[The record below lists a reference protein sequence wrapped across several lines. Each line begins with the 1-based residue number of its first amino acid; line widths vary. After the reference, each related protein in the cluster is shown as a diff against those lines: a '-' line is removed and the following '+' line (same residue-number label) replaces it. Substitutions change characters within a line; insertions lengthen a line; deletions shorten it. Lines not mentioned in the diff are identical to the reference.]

1 MATNRRKAARP
12 KASSWDKISARTP
25 GETLTNRDVYDS
37 QQLDRSTFLT
47 LRSTRPGIVVAVITG
62 VLVTIVAWVFY
73 SLVTTAV
80 LSVGVSVGPG
90 VSGSGSSTGKPSVYY
105 VQDTTT
111 GAGGSVV
118 KCYRPLAK
126 DGNPDVKAK
135 CYHSA
140 EAVPVPSWYTA
151 AKDGKPGAKRP
162 AAKKSAT
169 TVGEQLAGVSGFKLF
184 ITLGSGLMVA
194 LIIGTW
200 FSRKVAAA
208 NLMNTTSDINQYHND
223 QHIALPEEI
232 QQNYDWFPDAGA
244 HSSVQV
250 SSMLSH
256 MMLKKKGLGSVE
268 VVQRAKKDVI
278 DEEGKFVY
286 SAGEVM
292 DDDEGNPLT
301 QTLPIIDE
309 DFGDELFEASGIPD
323 DKMLRQK
330 YDTTR
335 IPYNP
340 DGKNRDKLGFE
351 SDTYKT
357 VADLI
362 KEDWTF
368 PAYEV
373 QRPAG
378 AYVVDT
384 APVNT
389 MVLAITRAGKGQT
402 YIEPVIDM
410 WSREKKPSNMVINDP
425 KGELLVKNY
434 VPLVTRG
441 FEPVQFN
448 LINSMKT
455 DIYNP
460 LGLAADAAREGNFT
474 KCALYVEN
482 IAGIFFPLD
491 GGEDPVW
498 PNAANNAFKRA
509 AYGLIDFYLEEERE
523 LRSAAAVLNMDPAL
537 LEQKLDDLWGKG
549 TLYNCYQLF
558 VQMSSKKIKNPEAE
572 LEKRVKAGE
581 FENNEAALAEEQ
593 EKTAAQA
600 FMWEGKADQDM
611 LSLYFNASEELP
623 RNNMRTLVGNAHNA
637 LRSMAGAEKM
647 LASVYGIAITAM
659 SFFTDPTISTLTSGK
674 PSQNTDLAGLSF
686 PRRLGVRF
694 APNYVKRDHL
704 VGQQA
709 VWSAYADPVFA
720 ENLGEDFE
728 HEEIVGREGWARY
741 NFKGTFPGDEAWL
754 KLELVNP
761 QTKMLVRTFYFSFTK
776 NYQVSL
782 NGRYYVVEP
791 VTGKKIVKNGV
802 MRELKPVRE
811 AGTRDGK
818 ILSFQAGDTLYPD
831 TRLDFS
837 GGGNPEK
844 VSYQARAITQ
854 TLSRYSESPKALFL
868 VTPPHLMKYAKLIL
882 ILVKQ
887 LFDVSAD
894 QAYMTKSNQKPLYRT
909 RFMLDEL
916 GNLQSE
922 GKGIDG
928 FETMLSIGLGQEQQF
943 TLILQTLQ
951 QLRDVYG
958 ESVDKIVQGNAA
970 GLDTL
975 IATAHGWQHMGDTK
989 VGDEILTPFGTRTTV
1004 TGVFPKG
1011 TRPVYRVALRDGSS
1025 SEVCEQ
1031 HLWQVERWKSSVAY
1045 LGGKNESGR
1054 RRYVGAGP
1062 DGKTSV
1068 RVSEVIDTL
1077 ELKQRVDAGRSIDLP
1092 RIAPLAYEERAL
1104 PVDPYV
1110 LGAILGDGH
1119 VQPNGVVKFTCA
1131 DPGTIDEIR
1140 RRGYVVVDDSVHG
1153 SRKDGICYRIN
1164 GVNKAM
1170 RDLSI
1175 AGERSWEK
1183 SIPEV
1188 YLYGSVEQRLDLLR
1202 GLMDTDGTI
1211 SAKGEMEFTSSSRE
1225 LAEGVQ
1231 ALIRSL
1237 GGRVSINVKTRVT
1250 YTSPTQAL
1258 PKRARDAYRVQNIR
1272 LQELNPFLLPR
1283 KAERWVPRTDNSG
1296 NRVVSVEYVRD
1307 EPVQCI
1313 SVADERHLYVM
1324 NDCMPTHNTSNIV
1337 FLKSTD
1343 DSMIET
1349 LEKMSGKTHRSYR
1362 DSKQISQDLDKV
1374 IGGKT
1379 EGRVSYTMNTK
1390 EEPLISYNDLAFLS
1404 PRNSIV
1410 FRAGDAPI
1418 WNRNQTI
1425 LPMSFRLLGN
1435 TIKHPGHT
1443 YSLQTIPT
1451 LSSAMDFDVRM
1462 NQPDFVKMLEKRMR
1476 QAVKAAAAKAQ
1487 YKEIYGYQEVDIER
1501 LDPDVYADE
1510 VMEVITTMTTVDEGQ
1525 DPNAPVVVDPDA
1537 YEGMSMFDEDQFIE
1551 NVEVGVAVAESQ
1563 AVSVERQRLLYA
1575 EGTISKEMLVNP
1587 DGSAKVKSLDIEIGE
1602 AYKSAQTE
1610 VEQDREHFAV
1620 GGDGELRSAD
1630 GSQTYI
1636 SQIRSDAYANA
1647 ARRIN
1652 GHVNDE
1658 DSRMFADQDV
1668 TEEDLKSLATVKV
1681 HSAFYQYLASLP
1693 SWEVLADGRFDRA
1706 MAIEMNSK

>member
-12 KASSWDKISARTP
+12 KARSWDKISARTP
-25 GETLTNRDVYDS
+25 GETLTNRDVYDN
-37 QQLDRSTFLT
+37 QQLDRSKLLT
-47 LRSTRPGIVVAVITG
+47 LRSTRPGIVIAVITG
-62 VLVTIVAWVFY
+62 VLVTVVAWVFY
-73 SLVTTAV
+73 SLIATAV
-80 LSVGVSVGPG
+80 LSVGASMGSG
-90 VSGSGSSTGKPSVYY
+90 VSGSGSSPGKPSAYY

-118 KCYRPLAK
+118 KCYRPLTK

-135 CYHSA
+135 CYPSA

-151 AKDGKPGAKRP
+151 AKDGKPSAERTAEPKR
-162 AAKKSAT
+162 SAT
-169 TVGEQLAGVSGFKLF
+169 TVGEQLADVSGFKLF
-184 ITLGSGLMVA
+184 ITLGTGLMVA

-208 NLMNTTSDINQYHND
+208 NLMNTTSDINQYQND
-223 QHIALPEEI
+223 QHISLPEEI

-256 MMLKKKGLGSVE
+256 MMLKKKGLGTVE
-268 VVQRAKKDVI
+268 VAQRAQKDVI
-278 DEEGKFVY
+278 GEEGNLVY
-286 SAGEVM
+286 YAGEVM
-292 DDDEGNPLT
+292 DDDEGDPLM

-309 DFGDELFEASGIPD
+309 DFGDALFEASGLPD
-323 DKMLRQK
+323 DKTLRQK
-330 YDTTR
+330 YDTTL

-340 DGKNRDKLGFE
+340 DGKNRDKLGFG
-351 SDTYKT
+351 SDKYKT
-357 VADLI
+357 VATLI
-362 KEDWTF
+362 KDDWTF

-389 MVLAITRAGKGQT
+389 MVLATTRAGKGQT

-448 LINSMKT
+448 LINPMKT
-455 DIYNP
+455 DIYNI

-523 LRSAAAVLNMDPAL
+523 LRSAAAVLNLDPAL
-537 LEQKLDDLWGKG
+537 LEQKLDDLWGKV

-581 FENNEAALAEEQ
+581 FENNEDALAEEQ
-593 EKTAAQA
+593 EKAAAQA

-709 VWSAYADPVFA
+709 VWSAYADPMFTKS
-720 ENLGEDFE
+720 LGEDFE

-741 NFKGTFPGDEAWL
+741 NFKGKFPDDEAWL

-782 NGRYYVVEP
+782 NGRHYVVEP

-811 AGTRDGK
+811 GGTRDGR

-837 GGGNPEK
+837 GAGNPEK
-844 VSYQARAITQ
+844 VSYQARSITQ

-958 ESVDKIVQGNAA
+958 ESVDKIVQGN
-970 GLDTL
+970 
-975 IATAHGWQHMGDTK
+975 
-989 VGDEILTPFGTRTTV
+989 
-1004 TGVFPKG
+1004 
-1011 TRPVYRVALRDGSS
+1011 
-1025 SEVCEQ
+1025 
-1031 HLWQVERWKSSVAY
+1031 
-1045 LGGKNESGR
+1045 
-1054 RRYVGAGP
+1054 
-1062 DGKTSV
+1062 
-1068 RVSEVIDTL
+1068 
-1077 ELKQRVDAGRSIDLP
+1077 
-1092 RIAPLAYEERAL
+1092 
-1104 PVDPYV
+1104 
-1110 LGAILGDGH
+1110 
-1119 VQPNGVVKFTCA
+1119 
-1131 DPGTIDEIR
+1131 
-1140 RRGYVVVDDSVHG
+1140 
-1153 SRKDGICYRIN
+1153 
-1164 GVNKAM
+1164 
-1170 RDLSI
+1170 
-1175 AGERSWEK
+1175 
-1183 SIPEV
+1183 
-1188 YLYGSVEQRLDLLR
+1188 
-1202 GLMDTDGTI
+1202 
-1211 SAKGEMEFTSSSRE
+1211 
-1225 LAEGVQ
+1225 
-1231 ALIRSL
+1231 
-1237 GGRVSINVKTRVT
+1237 
-1250 YTSPTQAL
+1250 
-1258 PKRARDAYRVQNIR
+1258 
-1272 LQELNPFLLPR
+1272 
-1283 KAERWVPRTDNSG
+1283 
-1296 NRVVSVEYVRD
+1296 
-1307 EPVQCI
+1307 
-1313 SVADERHLYVM
+1313 
-1324 NDCMPTHNTSNIV
+1324 TSNIV

-1379 EGRVSYTMNTK
+1379 EGRVSYTMSTK
-1390 EEPLISYNDLAFLS
+1390 EEPLISYNDMAFLS

-1425 LPMSFRLLGN
+1425 LPMSYRLLGN

-1476 QAVKAAAAKAQ
+1476 QAVRAADAKAQ

-1525 DPNAPVVVDPDA
+1525 DPNAPVVVDPDE

-1610 VEQDREHFAV
+1610 LEQDREHFSV

-1652 GHVNDE
+1652 GHVNDG
-1658 DSRMFADQDV
+1658 DSRVFAEEDV

-1681 HSAFYQYLASLP
+1681 YSAFYQYLASLP

>member
-37 QQLDRSTFLT
+37 QQLDRSKFLT

-62 VLVTIVAWVFY
+62 VLVTLVAWVFY
-73 SLVTTAV
+73 SLIAAAV
-80 LSVGVSVGPG
+80 LSVGASVGSG
-90 VSGSGSSTGKPSVYY
+90 VSGSGSSTGKPSAYY

-111 GAGGSVV
+111 GTGGSVV
-118 KCYRPLAK
+118 KCYRPLTK

-135 CYHSA
+135 CYPSA
-140 EAVPVPSWYTA
+140 EAVPVPSWYTP
-151 AKDGKPGAKRP
+151 AKDGKPSAERP
-162 AAKKSAT
+162 AEPKKSAT
-169 TVGEQLAGVSGFKLF
+169 TVREHLADVSGFKLF

-200 FSRKVAAA
+200 FSRRVAAA
-208 NLMNTTSDINQYHND
+208 NLMNTTSDINQFHND

-256 MMLKKKGLGSVE
+256 MMLKKKGLGTVE
-268 VVQRAKKDVI
+268 VAQRAKKDVI
-278 DEEGKFVY
+278 DDEGNLVY
-286 SAGEVM
+286 YVGEVM
-292 DDDEGNPLT
+292 DDDEGDPLT

-309 DFGDELFEASGIPD
+309 DFGDELFEASGLPD
-323 DKMLRQK
+323 DKTLRQK
-330 YDTTR
+330 YDTTL

-357 VADLI
+357 VAALI

-402 YIEPVIDM
+402 YIEPIIDM

-537 LEQKLDDLWGKG
+537 LEQKLDDLWGKA

-581 FENNEAALAEEQ
+581 FENNEDALAEEQ
-593 EKTAAQA
+593 EKAAAQA

-709 VWSAYADPVFA
+709 VWSAYADPMFT

-741 NFKGTFPGDEAWL
+741 NFKGKFPGDDAWL

-782 NGRYYVVEP
+782 NGRHYVVEP

-811 AGTRDGK
+811 GGTRDGK

-837 GGGNPEK
+837 GGGTPEK

-894 QAYMTKSNQKPLYRT
+894 QAYMTKSDQKPLYRT

-958 ESVDKIVQGNAA
+958 ESVDKIVQG
-970 GLDTL
+970 
-975 IATAHGWQHMGDTK
+975 
-989 VGDEILTPFGTRTTV
+989 
-1004 TGVFPKG
+1004 
-1011 TRPVYRVALRDGSS
+1011 
-1025 SEVCEQ
+1025 
-1031 HLWQVERWKSSVAY
+1031 
-1045 LGGKNESGR
+1045 
-1054 RRYVGAGP
+1054 
-1062 DGKTSV
+1062 
-1068 RVSEVIDTL
+1068 
-1077 ELKQRVDAGRSIDLP
+1077 
-1092 RIAPLAYEERAL
+1092 
-1104 PVDPYV
+1104 
-1110 LGAILGDGH
+1110 
-1119 VQPNGVVKFTCA
+1119 
-1131 DPGTIDEIR
+1131 
-1140 RRGYVVVDDSVHG
+1140 
-1153 SRKDGICYRIN
+1153 
-1164 GVNKAM
+1164 
-1170 RDLSI
+1170 
-1175 AGERSWEK
+1175 
-1183 SIPEV
+1183 
-1188 YLYGSVEQRLDLLR
+1188 
-1202 GLMDTDGTI
+1202 
-1211 SAKGEMEFTSSSRE
+1211 
-1225 LAEGVQ
+1225 
-1231 ALIRSL
+1231 
-1237 GGRVSINVKTRVT
+1237 
-1250 YTSPTQAL
+1250 
-1258 PKRARDAYRVQNIR
+1258 
-1272 LQELNPFLLPR
+1272 
-1283 KAERWVPRTDNSG
+1283 
-1296 NRVVSVEYVRD
+1296 
-1307 EPVQCI
+1307 
-1313 SVADERHLYVM
+1313 
-1324 NDCMPTHNTSNIV
+1324 NTSNIV

-1390 EEPLISYNDLAFLS
+1390 EEPLISYNDMAFLS

-1476 QAVKAAAAKAQ
+1476 QAVKAADAKAQ

-1525 DPNAPVVVDPDA
+1525 DPNAPVVVDPDE

-1563 AVSVERQRLLYA
+1563 AVSAERRRLLYA

-1610 VEQDREHFAV
+1610 LEQDREHFSV

-1636 SQIRSDAYANA
+1636 SQIRSDAYAHA

-1658 DSRMFADQDV
+1658 DSRVFAEEDV
-1668 TEEDLKSLATVKV
+1668 TEDDLKSLATVKV

>member
-1 MATNRRKAARP
+1 MMATNRRKAARP

-25 GETLTNRDVYDS
+25 GETLTNRDVYDN

-47 LRSTRPGIVVAVITG
+47 LRSTRPGIVVAVMTG
-62 VLVTIVAWVFY
+62 ALVTIVAWVFY
-73 SLVTTAV
+73 SLIAAAV
-80 LSVGVSVGPG
+80 LSAGASVGSG
-90 VSGSGSSTGKPSVYY
+90 VPGSSTGKPSAYY

-118 KCYRPLAK
+118 KCYRPLTK

-135 CYHSA
+135 CYPSA

-151 AKDGKPGAKRP
+151 AKDGKPSAEKP
-162 AAKKSAT
+162 AEPEKSAT
-169 TVGEQLAGVSGFKLF
+169 TVGEQLADASGFKLF

-208 NLMNTTSDINQYHND
+208 NLMNTTSDINQYQND

-256 MMLKKKGLGSVE
+256 MMLKKKGLGTVE
-268 VVQRAKKDVI
+268 VAQRAKKDVI
-278 DEEGKFVY
+278 DEEGNLVY
-286 SAGEVM
+286 YAGEVI

-309 DFGDELFEASGIPD
+309 DFGDELFEASGLPD
-323 DKMLRQK
+323 DKTLRQK

-340 DGKNRDKLGFE
+340 DGKNRDKLGFG

-537 LEQKLDDLWGKG
+537 LEQKLDDLWGKV

-558 VQMSSKKIKNPEAE
+558 VQMSSKKIKNPEAK

-581 FENNEAALAEEQ
+581 FENNEDALAEEQ
-593 EKTAAQA
+593 EKAAAQA

-709 VWSAYADPVFA
+709 VWSAYADPMFT

-741 NFKGTFPGDEAWL
+741 NFKGKFPGDEAWL

-782 NGRYYVVEP
+782 NGRHYVVEP

-811 AGTRDGK
+811 GGTRDGK

-958 ESVDKIVQGNAA
+958 ESVDKIVQGN
-970 GLDTL
+970 
-975 IATAHGWQHMGDTK
+975 
-989 VGDEILTPFGTRTTV
+989 
-1004 TGVFPKG
+1004 
-1011 TRPVYRVALRDGSS
+1011 
-1025 SEVCEQ
+1025 
-1031 HLWQVERWKSSVAY
+1031 
-1045 LGGKNESGR
+1045 
-1054 RRYVGAGP
+1054 
-1062 DGKTSV
+1062 
-1068 RVSEVIDTL
+1068 
-1077 ELKQRVDAGRSIDLP
+1077 
-1092 RIAPLAYEERAL
+1092 
-1104 PVDPYV
+1104 
-1110 LGAILGDGH
+1110 
-1119 VQPNGVVKFTCA
+1119 
-1131 DPGTIDEIR
+1131 
-1140 RRGYVVVDDSVHG
+1140 
-1153 SRKDGICYRIN
+1153 
-1164 GVNKAM
+1164 
-1170 RDLSI
+1170 
-1175 AGERSWEK
+1175 
-1183 SIPEV
+1183 
-1188 YLYGSVEQRLDLLR
+1188 
-1202 GLMDTDGTI
+1202 
-1211 SAKGEMEFTSSSRE
+1211 
-1225 LAEGVQ
+1225 
-1231 ALIRSL
+1231 
-1237 GGRVSINVKTRVT
+1237 
-1250 YTSPTQAL
+1250 
-1258 PKRARDAYRVQNIR
+1258 
-1272 LQELNPFLLPR
+1272 
-1283 KAERWVPRTDNSG
+1283 
-1296 NRVVSVEYVRD
+1296 
-1307 EPVQCI
+1307 
-1313 SVADERHLYVM
+1313 
-1324 NDCMPTHNTSNIV
+1324 TSNIV

-1390 EEPLISYNDLAFLS
+1390 EEPLISYNDMAFLS

-1476 QAVKAAAAKAQ
+1476 QAVKAADAKAQ

-1563 AVSVERQRLLYA
+1563 TVSAERQRLLYA

-1610 VEQDREHFAV
+1610 LEQDREHFSV
-1620 GGDGELRSAD
+1620 GGDGDLRSAD

-1636 SQIRSDAYANA
+1636 SQIRSDAYAKA

-1658 DSRMFADQDV
+1658 DSRVFAGEDV

-1681 HSAFYQYLASLP
+1681 HAAFYQYLASLP

-1706 MAIEMNSK
+1706 MAIEMNAK

>member
-12 KASSWDKISARTP
+12 EASSWDKISARLP
-25 GETLTNRDVYDS
+25 GETLTNRDVYDN
-37 QQLDRSTFLT
+37 QQLDRSTFST
-47 LRSTRPGIVVAVITG
+47 LRSTRPGIVVAVIAGT
-62 VLVTIVAWVFY
+62 LVTVVVWVLY
-73 SLVTTAV
+73 SLIATAV
-80 LSVGVSVGPG
+80 LSAGASA
-90 VSGSGSSTGKPSVYY
+90 GSGRPGRSTGMPSAYY
-105 VQDTTT
+105 AQDTTT

-126 DGNPDVKAK
+126 DGSPDGKAR
-135 CYHSA
+135 CYPSA
-140 EAVPVPSWYTA
+140 EAVPVPRWYTA
-151 AKDGKPGAKRP
+151 AKDSRPSAERP
-162 AAKKSAT
+162 AEPKKSST
-169 TVGEQLAGVSGFKLF
+169 TVGGQLADVSRFKLF

-208 NLMNTTSDINQYHND
+208 NLMNDTSDINQYHND

-244 HSSVQV
+244 HSNVQV

-256 MMLKKKGLGSVE
+256 MMLRKKGLGTVE
-268 VVQRAKKDVI
+268 IAQRATKDVI
-278 DEEGKFVY
+278 GEKGHLVY
-286 SAGEVM
+286 YAGEVM

-309 DFGDELFEASGIPD
+309 EFGDELFEASGLPE
-323 DKMLRQK
+323 DKGLRQK
-330 YDTTR
+330 YDTR
-335 IPYNP
+335 LIPYNP
-340 DGKNRDKLGFE
+340 DGQNRDKLGFG
-351 SDTYKT
+351 SDKYQT

-362 KEDWTF
+362 KEDWAF

-434 VPLVTRG
+434 VALVTRG

-455 DIYNP
+455 DIYNI

-491 GGEDPVW
+491 GSEDPVW

-523 LRSAAAVLNMDPAL
+523 LRSAATVLNMDLAL
-537 LEQKLDDLWGKG
+537 VEQKLDDLWGKV

-581 FENNEAALAEEQ
+581 FENNEDALAEEQ
-593 EKTAAQA
+593 EKAAAQA

-611 LSLYFNASEELP
+611 LSLYFNASDELP

-709 VWSAYADPVFA
+709 VWSAYADPMFT
-720 ENLGEDFE
+720 ENLGEDFT

-741 NFKGTFPGDEAWL
+741 NFKGKFPGDEAWL

-776 NYQVSL
+776 NYRLSL
-782 NGRYYVVEP
+782 NGRHYVVEP

-811 AGTRDGK
+811 GGTRDGE
-818 ILSFQAGDTLYPD
+818 ILSFQPGDTLYPD

-854 TLSRYSESPKALFL
+854 TLARYSESPKALFL

-958 ESVDKIVQGNAA
+958 ESVDKIVQGNCLP
-970 GLDTL
+970 LDAK
-975 IATAHGWQHMGDTK
+975 IATPTGWTTMGE
-989 VGDEILTPFGTRTTV
+989 VQEGDEVMTPFGTV
-1004 TGVFPKG
+1004 TKVTDKYAKKV
-1011 TRPVYRVALRDGSS
+1011 RPVYRLTLRDGSS
-1025 SEVCEQ
+1025 VEACPD
-1031 HLWQVERWKSSVAY
+1031 HLWPVERWVSAFKY
-1045 LGGKNESGR
+1045 TGGRDEIGR
-1054 RRYVGAGP
+1054 RLFVGAGP
-1062 DGKTSV
+1062 DGTTMERRQETISTEDLKARIDRGRHV
-1068 RVSEVIDTL
+1068 DLIAVEPVAYPEAEV
-1077 ELKQRVDAGRSIDLP
+1077 
-1092 RIAPLAYEERAL
+1092 

-1110 LGAILGDGH
+1110 LGAILGDAHIDPKG
-1119 VQPNGVVKFTCA
+1119 GVFIYC
-1131 DPGTIDEIR
+1131 DDSEMIEEIR
-1140 RRGYVVVDDSVHG
+1140 RRGYDVVPYEVTEG
-1153 SRKDGICYRIN
+1153 ACPKYAIN
-1164 GVNKAM
+1164 GVRHLM
-1170 RDLSI
+1170 RGLGV
-1175 AGERSWEK
+1175 AGRRAWEK
-1183 SIPEV
+1183 SVPQQ
-1188 YLYGSVEQRLDLLR
+1188 YLFGSVEQRIDLLR

-1211 SAKGEMEFTSSSRE
+1211 STKGEMEFCSSSAE
-1225 LAEGVQ
+1225 LAADVQ
-1231 ALIRSL
+1231 ILIRSL
-1237 GGRVSINVKTRVT
+1237 GGRVAVNVKEKVV
-1250 YTSPTQAL
+1250 YTSPNQAV
-1258 PKRARDAYRVQNIR
+1258 PKEGRPAHRVQNIR
-1272 LQELNPFLLPR
+1272 LPKINPFFLAR
-1283 KAERWVPRTDNSG
+1283 KADRWRDRTRG
-1296 NRVVSVEYVRD
+1296 FNRVVSVEYVRD
-1307 EPVQCI
+1307 DEVQCVR
-1313 SVADERHLYVM
+1313 VADERRLYLT
-1324 NDCMPTHNTSNIV
+1324 DDFIPTHNTSNIV

-1362 DSKQISQDLDKV
+1362 DSKQISQDLDKL

-1379 EGRVSYTMNTK
+1379 EGRVSYTMTTK
-1390 EEPLISYNDLAFLS
+1390 EEPLISYNDMAFLA

-1476 QAVKAAAAKAQ
+1476 QAVRAADAKAQ
-1487 YKEIYGYQEVDIER
+1487 YKEIYGYREVDIER

-1525 DPNAPVVVDPDA
+1525 DPNAPVVVDPDEYA
-1537 YEGMSMFDEDQFIE
+1537 GMSMFDEDQFIE
-1551 NVEVGVAVAESQ
+1551 NVEVGVAVAESR
-1563 AVSVERQRLLYA
+1563 AISVERQRLLYG

-1610 VEQDREHFAV
+1610 LEQDREHFSV

-1636 SQIRSDAYANA
+1636 SRIRSDAYANA

-1652 GHVNDE
+1652 GHVNDV
-1658 DSRMFADQDV
+1658 DSRVFAEEDV
-1668 TEEDLKSLATVKV
+1668 TEQDLRSLVTVKV

>member
-1 MATNRRKAARP
+1 MVTNRRKAARP

-25 GETLTNRDVYDS
+25 GETLTNRDVYDN
-37 QQLDRSTFLT
+37 QQLDRSEFLT
-47 LRSTRPGIVVAVITG
+47 LRSTRPGIVVAVMTG

-73 SLVTTAV
+73 SLIATAV
-80 LSVGVSVGPG
+80 FSAALSVGSG
-90 VSGSGSSTGKPSVYY
+90 VPGSSTGTPSAYY
-105 VQDTTT
+105 IQDTTT

-118 KCYRPLAK
+118 KCYRPLTK

-135 CYHSA
+135 CYPSA

-151 AKDGKPGAKRP
+151 AKDGKPSAERP
-162 AAKKSAT
+162 AEPKKSAT
-169 TVGEQLAGVSGFKLF
+169 TVGGQLADVSGFKLF

-208 NLMNTTSDINQYHND
+208 NLMNTTSDINQYQND

-256 MMLKKKGLGSVE
+256 MMLKKKGLGTVE
-268 VVQRAKKDVI
+268 VAQRAKKDVI
-278 DEEGKFVY
+278 DEEGTLVY
-286 SAGEVM
+286 YAGEVM
-292 DDDEGNPLT
+292 DDDEGDSLT

-309 DFGDELFEASGIPD
+309 DFGDKLFEASGLPD
-323 DKMLRQK
+323 DKTLRQK

-340 DGKNRDKLGFE
+340 DGKNRDKLGFGA
-351 SDTYKT
+351 DTYKT

-362 KEDWTF
+362 KTDWTF
-368 PAYEV
+368 PSYEV

-523 LRSAAAVLNMDPAL
+523 LRGAAAVLNMDPAL
-537 LEQKLDDLWGKG
+537 LEQKLDDLWGKV

-581 FENNEAALAEEQ
+581 FENNEDALAEEQ
-593 EKTAAQA
+593 EKAAAQA

-709 VWSAYADPVFA
+709 VWSAYADPMFTD
-720 ENLGEDFE
+720 NLGADFE

-741 NFKGTFPGDEAWL
+741 NFKGKFPGDEAWL

-782 NGRYYVVEP
+782 NGRHYVVEP

-811 AGTRDGK
+811 GGTRDGK

-831 TRLDFS
+831 SRLDFS

-958 ESVDKIVQGNAA
+958 ESVDKIVQGN
-970 GLDTL
+970 
-975 IATAHGWQHMGDTK
+975 
-989 VGDEILTPFGTRTTV
+989 
-1004 TGVFPKG
+1004 
-1011 TRPVYRVALRDGSS
+1011 
-1025 SEVCEQ
+1025 
-1031 HLWQVERWKSSVAY
+1031 
-1045 LGGKNESGR
+1045 
-1054 RRYVGAGP
+1054 
-1062 DGKTSV
+1062 
-1068 RVSEVIDTL
+1068 
-1077 ELKQRVDAGRSIDLP
+1077 
-1092 RIAPLAYEERAL
+1092 
-1104 PVDPYV
+1104 
-1110 LGAILGDGH
+1110 
-1119 VQPNGVVKFTCA
+1119 
-1131 DPGTIDEIR
+1131 
-1140 RRGYVVVDDSVHG
+1140 
-1153 SRKDGICYRIN
+1153 
-1164 GVNKAM
+1164 
-1170 RDLSI
+1170 
-1175 AGERSWEK
+1175 
-1183 SIPEV
+1183 
-1188 YLYGSVEQRLDLLR
+1188 
-1202 GLMDTDGTI
+1202 
-1211 SAKGEMEFTSSSRE
+1211 
-1225 LAEGVQ
+1225 
-1231 ALIRSL
+1231 
-1237 GGRVSINVKTRVT
+1237 
-1250 YTSPTQAL
+1250 
-1258 PKRARDAYRVQNIR
+1258 
-1272 LQELNPFLLPR
+1272 
-1283 KAERWVPRTDNSG
+1283 
-1296 NRVVSVEYVRD
+1296 
-1307 EPVQCI
+1307 
-1313 SVADERHLYVM
+1313 
-1324 NDCMPTHNTSNIV
+1324 TSNIV

-1379 EGRVSYTMNTK
+1379 EGRVSYTMSTK
-1390 EEPLISYNDLAFLS
+1390 EEPLISYNDMAFLS

-1476 QAVKAAAAKAQ
+1476 QAVKAADAKAQ

-1551 NVEVGVAVAESQ
+1551 NVELGVAVAESQ
-1563 AVSVERQRLLYA
+1563 AASVERQRLLYA

-1610 VEQDREHFAV
+1610 LEQDHEHFSV

-1630 GSQTYI
+1630 GSHTYI

-1652 GHVNDE
+1652 GQVNDG
-1658 DSRMFADQDV
+1658 DSRVFAEADI
-1668 TEEDLKSLATVKV
+1668 TAEDLKSLATVKV

>member
-1 MATNRRKAARP
+1 MATNRRKATRP

-25 GETLTNRDVYDS
+25 GETLTNRDVHDN

-73 SLVTTAV
+73 SLIATAV
-80 LSVGVSVGPG
+80 LSVGASVGSGVPG
-90 VSGSGSSTGKPSVYY
+90 NGTGKPSVYY

-151 AKDGKPGAKRP
+151 AKDGKPSAEKP
-162 AAKKSAT
+162 AEPKKSAT
-169 TVGEQLAGVSGFKLF
+169 TVGEQLADVSGFKLF

-208 NLMNTTSDINQYHND
+208 NLMNTTSDINQYQND
-223 QHIALPEEI
+223 QHISLPEEI

-256 MMLKKKGLGSVE
+256 MMLKKKGLGTVE
-268 VVQRAKKDVI
+268 VAQRAKKDVI
-278 DEEGKFVY
+278 DEEGNLVY
-286 SAGEVM
+286 YAGEVM
-292 DDDEGNPLT
+292 DDDEGDSLT

-309 DFGDELFEASGIPD
+309 DFGNELFEASGLPD
-323 DKMLRQK
+323 DKTLRQK
-330 YDTTR
+330 YDTAR

-340 DGKNRDKLGFE
+340 DGKNRDKLGFG

-362 KEDWTF
+362 KKDWEF

-402 YIEPVIDM
+402 YIEPIIDM

-537 LEQKLDDLWGKG
+537 LEQKLDDLWGKA

-581 FENNEAALAEEQ
+581 FENNEDALAEEQ
-593 EKTAAQA
+593 KKAAAQA

-709 VWSAYADPVFA
+709 VWSAYADPMFT

-741 NFKGTFPGDEAWL
+741 NFKGKFPDDEAWL

-782 NGRYYVVEP
+782 NGRHYVVEP
-791 VTGKKIVKNGV
+791 VTGNKIVKNGV

-811 AGTRDGK
+811 GGTRDGK
-818 ILSFQAGDTLYPD
+818 ILSFQPGDTLYPD

-837 GGGNPEK
+837 GVGNPEK

-868 VTPPHLMKYAKLIL
+868 VAPPHLMKYAKLIL

-958 ESVDKIVQGNAA
+958 ESVDKIVQGN
-970 GLDTL
+970 
-975 IATAHGWQHMGDTK
+975 
-989 VGDEILTPFGTRTTV
+989 
-1004 TGVFPKG
+1004 
-1011 TRPVYRVALRDGSS
+1011 
-1025 SEVCEQ
+1025 
-1031 HLWQVERWKSSVAY
+1031 
-1045 LGGKNESGR
+1045 
-1054 RRYVGAGP
+1054 
-1062 DGKTSV
+1062 
-1068 RVSEVIDTL
+1068 
-1077 ELKQRVDAGRSIDLP
+1077 
-1092 RIAPLAYEERAL
+1092 
-1104 PVDPYV
+1104 
-1110 LGAILGDGH
+1110 
-1119 VQPNGVVKFTCA
+1119 
-1131 DPGTIDEIR
+1131 
-1140 RRGYVVVDDSVHG
+1140 
-1153 SRKDGICYRIN
+1153 
-1164 GVNKAM
+1164 
-1170 RDLSI
+1170 
-1175 AGERSWEK
+1175 
-1183 SIPEV
+1183 
-1188 YLYGSVEQRLDLLR
+1188 
-1202 GLMDTDGTI
+1202 
-1211 SAKGEMEFTSSSRE
+1211 
-1225 LAEGVQ
+1225 
-1231 ALIRSL
+1231 
-1237 GGRVSINVKTRVT
+1237 
-1250 YTSPTQAL
+1250 
-1258 PKRARDAYRVQNIR
+1258 
-1272 LQELNPFLLPR
+1272 
-1283 KAERWVPRTDNSG
+1283 
-1296 NRVVSVEYVRD
+1296 
-1307 EPVQCI
+1307 
-1313 SVADERHLYVM
+1313 
-1324 NDCMPTHNTSNIV
+1324 TSNIV

-1390 EEPLISYNDLAFLS
+1390 EEPLISYNDMAFLS

-1476 QAVKAAAAKAQ
+1476 QAVKAADAKAQ

-1610 VEQDREHFAV
+1610 LEQDREHFSV

-1636 SQIRSDAYANA
+1636 SQIRSDAYAHA

-1658 DSRMFADQDV
+1658 DSRVFAEGDV
-1668 TEEDLKSLATVKV
+1668 TEEDLKSLATVMV

>member
-1 MATNRRKAARP
+1 MATNRRKASRP
-12 KASSWDKISARTP
+12 EASSWDKISARSP
-25 GETLTNRDVYDS
+25 GETLTNRDVYDN
-37 QQLDRSTFLT
+37 QQLDRSEFST
-47 LRSTRPGIVVAVITG
+47 LRSTRPGIVVAVIAGT
-62 VLVTIVAWVFY
+62 LVTVVVWVLY
-73 SLVTTAV
+73 SLIATAV
-80 LSVGVSVGPG
+80 LSAGTSAG
-90 VSGSGSSTGKPSVYY
+90 SGRPGSSTGMPSVYY

-118 KCYRPLAK
+118 KCYRPLAEN
-126 DGNPDVKAK
+126 GNPDVKAR
-135 CYHSA
+135 CYPSA
-140 EAVPVPSWYTA
+140 EAVPVPRWYTA
-151 AKDGKPGAKRP
+151 AKDGRPGAERS
-162 AAKKSAT
+162 AESKKNST
-169 TVGEQLAGVSGFKLF
+169 TVGEQLADVSGFKLF
-184 ITLGSGLMVA
+184 ITLGSGLMVG

-208 NLMNTTSDINQYHND
+208 NLMNDTSDINQYHND

-244 HSSVQV
+244 HSNVQV

-256 MMLKKKGLGSVE
+256 MMLRKKGLGTVE
-268 VVQRAKKDVI
+268 VAQRATKDVI
-278 DEEGKFVY
+278 GEKGHPVY
-286 SAGEVM
+286 YAGEVM

-309 DFGDELFEASGIPD
+309 DFGDELFEASGLPE
-323 DKMLRQK
+323 DKGLRQK
-330 YDTTR
+330 YDTR
-335 IPYNP
+335 LIPYNP
-340 DGKNRDKLGFE
+340 DGRNRDKLGFG
-351 SDTYKT
+351 SDKYQT

-362 KEDWTF
+362 KEDWAF

-434 VPLVTRG
+434 VALVTRG

-455 DIYNP
+455 DIYNI

-523 LRSAAAVLNMDPAL
+523 LRSAAAVVNMDLAL
-537 LEQKLDDLWGKG
+537 VEQKLDDLWGKV

-581 FENNEAALAEEQ
+581 FENNEDALAEEQ
-593 EKTAAQA
+593 EKAAAQA

-709 VWSAYADPVFA
+709 VWSAYADPMFT
-720 ENLGEDFE
+720 ENLGEDFT

-741 NFKGTFPGDEAWL
+741 NFKGKFPDDEAWL

-776 NYQVSL
+776 NYRLSL
-782 NGRYYVVEP
+782 NGRHYVVEP
-791 VTGKKIVKNGV
+791 VTGRKIVKNGV

-811 AGTRDGK
+811 GGTRDGR
-818 ILSFQAGDTLYPD
+818 ILSFQPGDTLYPD

-854 TLSRYSESPKALFL
+854 TLARYSESPKALFL

-958 ESVDKIVQGNAA
+958 ESVDKIVQGN
-970 GLDTL
+970 
-975 IATAHGWQHMGDTK
+975 
-989 VGDEILTPFGTRTTV
+989 
-1004 TGVFPKG
+1004 
-1011 TRPVYRVALRDGSS
+1011 
-1025 SEVCEQ
+1025 
-1031 HLWQVERWKSSVAY
+1031 
-1045 LGGKNESGR
+1045 
-1054 RRYVGAGP
+1054 
-1062 DGKTSV
+1062 
-1068 RVSEVIDTL
+1068 
-1077 ELKQRVDAGRSIDLP
+1077 
-1092 RIAPLAYEERAL
+1092 
-1104 PVDPYV
+1104 
-1110 LGAILGDGH
+1110 
-1119 VQPNGVVKFTCA
+1119 
-1131 DPGTIDEIR
+1131 
-1140 RRGYVVVDDSVHG
+1140 
-1153 SRKDGICYRIN
+1153 
-1164 GVNKAM
+1164 
-1170 RDLSI
+1170 
-1175 AGERSWEK
+1175 
-1183 SIPEV
+1183 
-1188 YLYGSVEQRLDLLR
+1188 
-1202 GLMDTDGTI
+1202 
-1211 SAKGEMEFTSSSRE
+1211 
-1225 LAEGVQ
+1225 
-1231 ALIRSL
+1231 
-1237 GGRVSINVKTRVT
+1237 
-1250 YTSPTQAL
+1250 
-1258 PKRARDAYRVQNIR
+1258 
-1272 LQELNPFLLPR
+1272 
-1283 KAERWVPRTDNSG
+1283 
-1296 NRVVSVEYVRD
+1296 
-1307 EPVQCI
+1307 
-1313 SVADERHLYVM
+1313 
-1324 NDCMPTHNTSNIV
+1324 TSNIV

-1362 DSKQISQDLDKV
+1362 DSKQISQDLDKL

-1379 EGRVSYTMNTK
+1379 EGRVSYTMTTK
-1390 EEPLISYNDLAFLS
+1390 EEPLISYNDMAFLA

-1451 LSSAMDFDVRM
+1451 LSSAVDFDVRM

-1476 QAVKAAAAKAQ
+1476 QAVRAADAKAQ

-1510 VMEVITTMTTVDEGQ
+1510 VMEVITTMTTVDQGQ
-1525 DPNAPVVVDPDA
+1525 DPSAPVVVDPDE
-1537 YEGMSMFDEDQFIE
+1537 YTGMSMFDEDQFIE
-1551 NVEVGVAVAESQ
+1551 NVEVGVAVAESR

-1610 VEQDREHFAV
+1610 LEQDREHFSV
-1620 GGDGELRSAD
+1620 GGDGELRSTD

-1636 SQIRSDAYANA
+1636 SRIRSDAYARA

-1652 GHVNDE
+1652 GHVNDG
-1658 DSRMFADQDV
+1658 DSRVFAEEDV
-1668 TEEDLKSLATVKV
+1668 TEQDLKSLVTVMV

>member
-1 MATNRRKAARP
+1 MATKRRKAARP
-12 KASSWDKISARTP
+12 EASSWDKISARSP
-25 GETLTNRDVYDS
+25 GETLTNRDVYDN
-37 QQLDRSTFLT
+37 QQLDRSEFLT

-62 VLVTIVAWVFY
+62 VLVTIVVWVFY
-73 SLVTTAV
+73 SLIATAV
-80 LSVGVSVGPG
+80 ASVGASVGSG
-90 VSGSGSSTGKPSVYY
+90 VPGSSTSMLSAYY

-118 KCYRPLAK
+118 KCYRPLTK
-126 DGNPDVKAK
+126 DGNPDVKEK
-135 CYHSA
+135 CYPSA

-151 AKDGKPGAKRP
+151 AKDGKPSAERP
-162 AAKKSAT
+162 AEPKKSAT
-169 TVGEQLAGVSGFKLF
+169 TVGEQLADVSGFKLF

-208 NLMNTTSDINQYHND
+208 NLMNTTSDINQYQND

-232 QQNYDWFPDAGA
+232 QENYDWFPDAGA

-256 MMLKKKGLGSVE
+256 MMLRKKGLGTVK
-268 VVQRAKKDVI
+268 VAQRAKKDVI
-278 DEEGKFVY
+278 DEEGKLVY
-286 SAGEVM
+286 YAGEVT
-292 DDDEGNPLT
+292 DDDEGNPLM
-301 QTLPIIDE
+301 QSLPIIDE
-309 DFGDELFEASGIPD
+309 DFGDALFEASGLPT
-323 DKMLRQK
+323 DKELRQK
-330 YDTTR
+330 YDTTL

-340 DGKNRDKLGFE
+340 DGKNRDKLGFG
-351 SDTYKT
+351 SDKYKS

-537 LEQKLDDLWGKG
+537 VEQKLDDLWGKV

-572 LEKRVKAGE
+572 LEKRVKVGE
-581 FENNEAALAEEQ
+581 FENNEDALAEEQ
-593 EKTAAQA
+593 EKAAAQA

-611 LSLYFNASEELP
+611 LSLYFNSSEELP

-709 VWSAYADPVFA
+709 VWSAYADPMFA
-720 ENLGEDFE
+720 KSLGEDFE

-741 NFKGTFPGDEAWL
+741 NFKGKFPDDEAWL

-782 NGRYYVVEP
+782 NGRHYVVEP

-811 AGTRDGK
+811 GGTRDGK
-818 ILSFQAGDTLYPD
+818 ILSFHPGDTLYPD

-882 ILVKQ
+882 ILIKQ

-958 ESVDKIVQGNAA
+958 ESVDKIVQGN
-970 GLDTL
+970 
-975 IATAHGWQHMGDTK
+975 
-989 VGDEILTPFGTRTTV
+989 
-1004 TGVFPKG
+1004 
-1011 TRPVYRVALRDGSS
+1011 
-1025 SEVCEQ
+1025 
-1031 HLWQVERWKSSVAY
+1031 
-1045 LGGKNESGR
+1045 
-1054 RRYVGAGP
+1054 
-1062 DGKTSV
+1062 
-1068 RVSEVIDTL
+1068 
-1077 ELKQRVDAGRSIDLP
+1077 
-1092 RIAPLAYEERAL
+1092 
-1104 PVDPYV
+1104 
-1110 LGAILGDGH
+1110 
-1119 VQPNGVVKFTCA
+1119 
-1131 DPGTIDEIR
+1131 
-1140 RRGYVVVDDSVHG
+1140 
-1153 SRKDGICYRIN
+1153 
-1164 GVNKAM
+1164 
-1170 RDLSI
+1170 
-1175 AGERSWEK
+1175 
-1183 SIPEV
+1183 
-1188 YLYGSVEQRLDLLR
+1188 
-1202 GLMDTDGTI
+1202 
-1211 SAKGEMEFTSSSRE
+1211 
-1225 LAEGVQ
+1225 
-1231 ALIRSL
+1231 
-1237 GGRVSINVKTRVT
+1237 
-1250 YTSPTQAL
+1250 
-1258 PKRARDAYRVQNIR
+1258 
-1272 LQELNPFLLPR
+1272 
-1283 KAERWVPRTDNSG
+1283 
-1296 NRVVSVEYVRD
+1296 
-1307 EPVQCI
+1307 
-1313 SVADERHLYVM
+1313 
-1324 NDCMPTHNTSNIV
+1324 TSNIV

-1379 EGRVSYTMNTK
+1379 EGRVSYTMSTK
-1390 EEPLISYNDLAFLS
+1390 EEPLISYNDMAFLA

-1425 LPMSFRLLGN
+1425 LPMSFQLLGN

-1476 QAVKAAAAKAQ
+1476 QAVKAADAKAQ
-1487 YKEIYGYQEVDIER
+1487 YKEIYGYREVDIER

-1510 VMEVITTMTTVDEGQ
+1510 VMEVITTMTTVDEGH
-1525 DPNAPVVVDPDA
+1525 DPNAPVVVDPDE

-1575 EGTISKEMLVNP
+1575 EGTISKEMLVNA

-1610 VEQDREHFAV
+1610 LEQDREHFSV

-1636 SQIRSDAYANA
+1636 SQIRSDAYVNA

-1658 DSRMFADQDV
+1658 DSRVFAEEDV

-1681 HSAFYQYLASLP
+1681 YSAFYQYLASLP

>member
-1 MATNRRKAARP
+1 MTTSRRKAARP
-12 KASSWDKISARTP
+12 KASSWDKISARAP
-25 GETLTNRDVYDS
+25 SETLTNRDVYDN

-47 LRSTRPGIVVAVITG
+47 LRSTRPGIIVAVITG
-62 VLVTIVAWVFY
+62 VLVTIVAWVLY
-73 SLVTTAV
+73 SLIAAGV
-80 LSVGVSVGPG
+80 LAAGASVGSGVPG
-90 VSGSGSSTGKPSVYY
+90 NGTGKPSAYY

-118 KCYRPLAK
+118 KCYRPLVK
-126 DGNPDVKAK
+126 DGTPDVKAK
-135 CYHSA
+135 CYSSA

-151 AKDGKPGAKRP
+151 AKDAKPGAERQAEP
-162 AAKKSAT
+162 NKSAT
-169 TVGEQLAGVSGFKLF
+169 TISEQLADVSGFKLF
-184 ITLGSGLMVA
+184 LTLGSGLMVA

-200 FSRKVAAA
+200 FSRRVAAA
-208 NLMNTTSDINQYHND
+208 NLMNTTSDINQYQND

-256 MMLKKKGLGSVE
+256 MMLKKKGLGTVE
-268 VVQRAKKDVI
+268 VTQRADKDVI
-278 DEEGKFVY
+278 DEQGNLVY
-286 SAGEVM
+286 YAGEVM
-292 DDDEGNPLT
+292 DDDEGDPLT

-309 DFGDELFEASGIPD
+309 DFGDKLFEASGLPD
-323 DKMLRQK
+323 DKALRQK
-330 YDTTR
+330 YDTTL

-340 DGKNRDKLGFE
+340 DGKNRDKLGFG

-357 VADLI
+357 VAALI
-362 KEDWTF
+362 KEDWTL

-455 DIYNP
+455 DITNP

-537 LEQKLDDLWGKG
+537 LEQKLDDLWGKV

-558 VQMSSKKIKNPEAE
+558 VQMTSKKIKNPEAE

-581 FENNEAALAEEQ
+581 FENNEDALAEEQ
-593 EKTAAQA
+593 EKAAAQA

-709 VWSAYADPVFA
+709 VWSAYADPMFT

-741 NFKGTFPGDEAWL
+741 NFKGTFPSDEAWL

-782 NGRYYVVEP
+782 NGRHYVVEP

-802 MRELKPVRE
+802 IRELKPVRE
-811 AGTRDGK
+811 GDTRDGK
-818 ILSFQAGDTLYPD
+818 IMSFQVGDTLYPD

-844 VSYQARAITQ
+844 VSYQARAFTQ

-894 QAYMTKSNQKPLYRT
+894 QAYMTKSDQKPLYRT
-909 RFMLDEL
+909 RYMLDEL

-958 ESVDKIVQGNAA
+958 ESVDKIVQGN
-970 GLDTL
+970 
-975 IATAHGWQHMGDTK
+975 
-989 VGDEILTPFGTRTTV
+989 
-1004 TGVFPKG
+1004 
-1011 TRPVYRVALRDGSS
+1011 
-1025 SEVCEQ
+1025 
-1031 HLWQVERWKSSVAY
+1031 
-1045 LGGKNESGR
+1045 
-1054 RRYVGAGP
+1054 
-1062 DGKTSV
+1062 
-1068 RVSEVIDTL
+1068 
-1077 ELKQRVDAGRSIDLP
+1077 
-1092 RIAPLAYEERAL
+1092 
-1104 PVDPYV
+1104 
-1110 LGAILGDGH
+1110 
-1119 VQPNGVVKFTCA
+1119 
-1131 DPGTIDEIR
+1131 
-1140 RRGYVVVDDSVHG
+1140 
-1153 SRKDGICYRIN
+1153 
-1164 GVNKAM
+1164 
-1170 RDLSI
+1170 
-1175 AGERSWEK
+1175 
-1183 SIPEV
+1183 
-1188 YLYGSVEQRLDLLR
+1188 
-1202 GLMDTDGTI
+1202 
-1211 SAKGEMEFTSSSRE
+1211 
-1225 LAEGVQ
+1225 
-1231 ALIRSL
+1231 
-1237 GGRVSINVKTRVT
+1237 
-1250 YTSPTQAL
+1250 
-1258 PKRARDAYRVQNIR
+1258 
-1272 LQELNPFLLPR
+1272 
-1283 KAERWVPRTDNSG
+1283 
-1296 NRVVSVEYVRD
+1296 
-1307 EPVQCI
+1307 
-1313 SVADERHLYVM
+1313 
-1324 NDCMPTHNTSNIV
+1324 TSNIV

-1379 EGRVSYTMNTK
+1379 EGRVTYTMSTK
-1390 EEPLISYNDLAFLS
+1390 EEPLISYNDMAFLS

-1425 LPMSFRLLGN
+1425 LPMSHRLLGN

-1462 NQPDFVKMLEKRMR
+1462 NQPDFVKMLDKRMR
-1476 QAVKAAAAKAQ
+1476 QAVKAADAKAQ

-1525 DPNAPVVVDPDA
+1525 DPGSPVVVDPDE

-1551 NVEVGVAVAESQ
+1551 NVEVGVAVAERQ
-1563 AVSVERQRLLYA
+1563 AVSAERQRLLYA

-1610 VEQDREHFAV
+1610 LEQDHEHFAV

-1636 SQIRSDAYANA
+1636 SQIRSDAYAHA
-1647 ARRIN
+1647 AKRIN
-1652 GHVNDE
+1652 GHVNDA
-1658 DSRMFADQDV
+1658 DSRVFAEQDV
-1668 TEEDLKSLATVKV
+1668 TEEDWKSLATVKV

-1706 MAIEMNSK
+1706 MAIEMNAK

>member
-25 GETLTNRDVYDS
+25 GETLTNRDVHDN

-47 LRSTRPGIVVAVITG
+47 LRSTRPGIVIAVITC

-73 SLVTTAV
+73 SLIATAV
-80 LSVGVSVGPG
+80 LSVGTSVGSG
-90 VSGSGSSTGKPSVYY
+90 VSDSGSSTGKPSLYY

-118 KCYRPLAK
+118 KCYRPLTK

-135 CYHSA
+135 CYPSA

-151 AKDGKPGAKRP
+151 AKDGKPSAEKP
-162 AAKKSAT
+162 TEPKKSAT
-169 TVGEQLAGVSGFKLF
+169 TVGEQLADVSGFKLF
-184 ITLGSGLMVA
+184 ITFGSGLMVA

-223 QHIALPEEI
+223 QHISLPEEI

-256 MMLKKKGLGSVE
+256 MMLKKKGLGTVE

-278 DEEGKFVY
+278 DEEGNLVY
-286 SAGEVM
+286 YAGEVM

-309 DFGDELFEASGIPD
+309 DFGDELFEASGLPD

-357 VADLI
+357 VAHLI

-593 EKTAAQA
+593 EKAAAQA

-709 VWSAYADPVFA
+709 VWSAYADPMFA
-720 ENLGEDFE
+720 ENLGGDFE

-741 NFKGTFPGDEAWL
+741 NFKGKFPGDEAWL

-811 AGTRDGK
+811 GGARDGK

-958 ESVDKIVQGNAA
+958 ESVDKIVQGN
-970 GLDTL
+970 
-975 IATAHGWQHMGDTK
+975 
-989 VGDEILTPFGTRTTV
+989 
-1004 TGVFPKG
+1004 
-1011 TRPVYRVALRDGSS
+1011 
-1025 SEVCEQ
+1025 
-1031 HLWQVERWKSSVAY
+1031 
-1045 LGGKNESGR
+1045 
-1054 RRYVGAGP
+1054 
-1062 DGKTSV
+1062 
-1068 RVSEVIDTL
+1068 
-1077 ELKQRVDAGRSIDLP
+1077 
-1092 RIAPLAYEERAL
+1092 
-1104 PVDPYV
+1104 
-1110 LGAILGDGH
+1110 
-1119 VQPNGVVKFTCA
+1119 
-1131 DPGTIDEIR
+1131 
-1140 RRGYVVVDDSVHG
+1140 
-1153 SRKDGICYRIN
+1153 
-1164 GVNKAM
+1164 
-1170 RDLSI
+1170 
-1175 AGERSWEK
+1175 
-1183 SIPEV
+1183 
-1188 YLYGSVEQRLDLLR
+1188 
-1202 GLMDTDGTI
+1202 
-1211 SAKGEMEFTSSSRE
+1211 
-1225 LAEGVQ
+1225 
-1231 ALIRSL
+1231 
-1237 GGRVSINVKTRVT
+1237 
-1250 YTSPTQAL
+1250 
-1258 PKRARDAYRVQNIR
+1258 
-1272 LQELNPFLLPR
+1272 
-1283 KAERWVPRTDNSG
+1283 
-1296 NRVVSVEYVRD
+1296 
-1307 EPVQCI
+1307 
-1313 SVADERHLYVM
+1313 
-1324 NDCMPTHNTSNIV
+1324 TSNIV

-1390 EEPLISYNDLAFLS
+1390 EEPLISYNDMAFLS

-1510 VMEVITTMTTVDEGQ
+1510 VMEVITTMTTVDDGQ

-1610 VEQDREHFAV
+1610 LEQDREHFAV

-1658 DSRMFADQDV
+1658 DSRVFAEEDV

>member
-12 KASSWDKISARTP
+12 KANSWEKISARTP
-25 GETLTNRDVYDS
+25 GETLTNRDVHDN
-37 QQLDRSTFLT
+37 QQLDRSKFLT
-47 LRSTRPGIVVAVITG
+47 LRSNRPGIVVAAITG
-62 VLVTIVAWVFY
+62 VLVTVVAWVLY
-73 SLVTTAV
+73 SLIATVV
-80 LSVGVSVGPG
+80 LSVGVSVGSG
-90 VSGSGSSTGKPSVYY
+90 VSGSGSSEPSAHY
-105 VQDTTT
+105 VQDTMT

-118 KCYRPLAK
+118 KCYRPLTE
-126 DGNPDVKAK
+126 DGNPDVRAK
-135 CYHSA
+135 CYPSA
-140 EAVPVPSWYTA
+140 EAVPVPTWYTA
-151 AKDGKPGAKRP
+151 ANNDGLSAGGP
-162 AAKKSAT
+162 AEPEKSAT
-169 TVGEQLAGVSGFKLF
+169 TVAEQLAHVSGFKLF

-194 LIIGTW
+194 LVIGTW
-200 FSRKVAAA
+200 FSRRVAAA
-208 NLMNTTSDINQYHND
+208 NLMNTTSDINQYQND

-256 MMLKKKGLGSVE
+256 MMLRQKGLGTVE
-268 VVQRAKKDVI
+268 LAQRAKKDVI
-278 DEEGKFVY
+278 DEEGNLAY
-286 SAGEVM
+286 YAGEVM
-292 DDDEGNPLT
+292 DDDDGNPLT
-301 QTLPIIDE
+301 LTLPIIDE
-309 DFGDELFEASGIPD
+309 GFGDELFEASGLPD
-323 DKMLRQK
+323 DKTLRQK

-340 DGKNRDKLGFE
+340 DGKNRDKLGFG
-351 SDTYKT
+351 SDRYKT
-357 VADLI
+357 VAALI

-441 FEPVQFN
+441 YEPVQFN

-523 LRSAAAVLNMDPAL
+523 LRSAAAALDMDPAL
-537 LEQKLDDLWGKG
+537 LEQKLDDLWGKV

-558 VQMSSKKIKNPEAE
+558 VQMSSKKIRNPEAE

-581 FENNEAALAEEQ
+581 FENNGHALAEEQ
-593 EKTAAQA
+593 ERAAAQA
-600 FMWEGKADQDM
+600 FMWEGKSDQDM

-623 RNNMRTLVGNAHNA
+623 RNNMRTMVGNAHNA

-709 VWSAYADPVFA
+709 VWSAYADPMFA
-720 ENLGEDFE
+720 KSLGEDFE

-741 NFKGTFPGDEAWL
+741 NFKGKFPGDEAWL

-776 NYQVSL
+776 THQVSL
-782 NGRYYVVEP
+782 NGRHYVVEP

-811 AGTRDGK
+811 GGTRDGK

-894 QAYMTKSNQKPLYRT
+894 QSYMTKSNQKPLYRT

-928 FETMLSIGLGQEQQF
+928 FATMLSIGLGQEQQF

-958 ESVDKIVQGNAA
+958 ESVDKIVQGN
-970 GLDTL
+970 
-975 IATAHGWQHMGDTK
+975 
-989 VGDEILTPFGTRTTV
+989 
-1004 TGVFPKG
+1004 
-1011 TRPVYRVALRDGSS
+1011 
-1025 SEVCEQ
+1025 
-1031 HLWQVERWKSSVAY
+1031 
-1045 LGGKNESGR
+1045 
-1054 RRYVGAGP
+1054 
-1062 DGKTSV
+1062 
-1068 RVSEVIDTL
+1068 
-1077 ELKQRVDAGRSIDLP
+1077 
-1092 RIAPLAYEERAL
+1092 
-1104 PVDPYV
+1104 
-1110 LGAILGDGH
+1110 
-1119 VQPNGVVKFTCA
+1119 
-1131 DPGTIDEIR
+1131 
-1140 RRGYVVVDDSVHG
+1140 
-1153 SRKDGICYRIN
+1153 
-1164 GVNKAM
+1164 
-1170 RDLSI
+1170 
-1175 AGERSWEK
+1175 
-1183 SIPEV
+1183 
-1188 YLYGSVEQRLDLLR
+1188 
-1202 GLMDTDGTI
+1202 
-1211 SAKGEMEFTSSSRE
+1211 
-1225 LAEGVQ
+1225 
-1231 ALIRSL
+1231 
-1237 GGRVSINVKTRVT
+1237 
-1250 YTSPTQAL
+1250 
-1258 PKRARDAYRVQNIR
+1258 
-1272 LQELNPFLLPR
+1272 
-1283 KAERWVPRTDNSG
+1283 
-1296 NRVVSVEYVRD
+1296 
-1307 EPVQCI
+1307 
-1313 SVADERHLYVM
+1313 
-1324 NDCMPTHNTSNIV
+1324 TSNIV

-1349 LEKMSGKTHRSYR
+1349 LEKMSGRTHRSYR

-1379 EGRVSYTMNTK
+1379 EGRVSYTMSTK
-1390 EEPLISYNDLAFLS
+1390 EEPLISYNDMAFLS

-1476 QAVKAAAAKAQ
+1476 QAVRAADAKAQ

-1510 VMEVITTMTTVDEGQ
+1510 VMEVITTMTTVDKCQ
-1525 DPNAPVVVDPDA
+1525 DPNALVVVDPDE

-1563 AVSVERQRLLYA
+1563 ALSVERRRLLYA

-1587 DGSAKVKSLDIEIGE
+1587 DGSAKVKSLDIEISE

-1610 VEQDREHFAV
+1610 LEQDREHFSV
-1620 GGDGELRSAD
+1620 GGGGELRSAD

-1636 SQIRSDAYANA
+1636 SQIRSDAYAHA

-1652 GHVNDE
+1652 GHVYDK
-1658 DSRMFADQDV
+1658 DSRVFAEEDV
-1668 TEEDLKSLATVKV
+1668 TEEDLKSLATVRV
-1681 HSAFYQYLASLP
+1681 YSAFYQYLASLP
-1693 SWEVLADGRFDRA
+1693 SWQVLADGRFDRA

>member
-12 KASSWDKISARTP
+12 KANSWEKISARTP
-25 GETLTNRDVYDS
+25 GETLTNRDVYDN
-37 QQLDRSTFLT
+37 QQLDRSKFLT
-47 LRSTRPGIVVAVITG
+47 LRSSRPGIVVAVITG
-62 VLVTIVAWVFY
+62 VLVTVVAWVLY
-73 SLVTTAV
+73 SLIAAAV
-80 LSVGVSVGPG
+80 LSVGVSVGSG
-90 VSGSGSSTGKPSVYY
+90 VSGSGSGKPSAYY
-105 VQDTTT
+105 VQDTAT

-118 KCYRPLAK
+118 KCYRPLTK

-135 CYHSA
+135 CYPSA
-140 EAVPVPSWYTA
+140 EAVPVPVWYTA
-151 AKDGKPGAKRP
+151 AKDELGADRP
-162 AAKKSAT
+162 AEPEKSAT
-169 TVGEQLAGVSGFKLF
+169 TVGEQLADVSGFKLF

-194 LIIGTW
+194 LVIGTW
-200 FSRKVAAA
+200 FSRRVAAA
-208 NLMNTTSDINQYHND
+208 NLMNTTSDINQYQND

-256 MMLKKKGLGSVE
+256 MMLRQKGLGTVE
-268 VVQRAKKDVI
+268 VAQRAKKDVI
-278 DEEGKFVY
+278 DEEGNLAY
-286 SAGEVM
+286 YAGEVM
-292 DDDEGNPLT
+292 DDDEGSPLT

-309 DFGDELFEASGIPD
+309 GFGDELFEASGLPD
-323 DKMLRQK
+323 DKTLRQK

-340 DGKNRDKLGFE
+340 DGKNRDKLGFG
-351 SDTYKT
+351 SDRYKT
-357 VADLI
+357 VAALI

-523 LRSAAAVLNMDPAL
+523 LRSAAAVLDMDPAL
-537 LEQKLDDLWGKG
+537 LEQKLDDLWGKV

-581 FENNEAALAEEQ
+581 FENNGDALAEEQ
-593 EKTAAQA
+593 ERAAAQA

-623 RNNMRTLVGNAHNA
+623 RNNMRTMVGNAHNA

-709 VWSAYADPVFA
+709 VWSAYADPMFTKS
-720 ENLGEDFE
+720 LGEDFE
-728 HEEIVGREGWARY
+728 HEGIVGREGWARY
-741 NFKGTFPGDEAWL
+741 NFKGKFPDDEAWL

-776 NYQVSL
+776 THQVSL
-782 NGRYYVVEP
+782 NGRHYVVEP

-811 AGTRDGK
+811 SGTRDGK

-854 TLSRYSESPKALFL
+854 KLSRYSESPKALFL

-894 QAYMTKSNQKPLYRT
+894 QSYMTKSDQKPLYRT

-928 FETMLSIGLGQEQQF
+928 FATMLSIGLGQEQQF

-958 ESVDKIVQGNAA
+958 ESVDKIVQG
-970 GLDTL
+970 
-975 IATAHGWQHMGDTK
+975 
-989 VGDEILTPFGTRTTV
+989 
-1004 TGVFPKG
+1004 
-1011 TRPVYRVALRDGSS
+1011 
-1025 SEVCEQ
+1025 
-1031 HLWQVERWKSSVAY
+1031 
-1045 LGGKNESGR
+1045 
-1054 RRYVGAGP
+1054 
-1062 DGKTSV
+1062 
-1068 RVSEVIDTL
+1068 
-1077 ELKQRVDAGRSIDLP
+1077 
-1092 RIAPLAYEERAL
+1092 
-1104 PVDPYV
+1104 
-1110 LGAILGDGH
+1110 
-1119 VQPNGVVKFTCA
+1119 
-1131 DPGTIDEIR
+1131 
-1140 RRGYVVVDDSVHG
+1140 
-1153 SRKDGICYRIN
+1153 
-1164 GVNKAM
+1164 
-1170 RDLSI
+1170 
-1175 AGERSWEK
+1175 
-1183 SIPEV
+1183 
-1188 YLYGSVEQRLDLLR
+1188 
-1202 GLMDTDGTI
+1202 
-1211 SAKGEMEFTSSSRE
+1211 
-1225 LAEGVQ
+1225 
-1231 ALIRSL
+1231 
-1237 GGRVSINVKTRVT
+1237 
-1250 YTSPTQAL
+1250 
-1258 PKRARDAYRVQNIR
+1258 
-1272 LQELNPFLLPR
+1272 
-1283 KAERWVPRTDNSG
+1283 
-1296 NRVVSVEYVRD
+1296 
-1307 EPVQCI
+1307 
-1313 SVADERHLYVM
+1313 
-1324 NDCMPTHNTSNIV
+1324 NTSNIV

-1379 EGRVSYTMNTK
+1379 EGRVSYTMSTK
-1390 EEPLISYNDLAFLS
+1390 EEPLISYNDMAFLS

-1451 LSSAMDFDVRM
+1451 LSSALDFDVRM

-1476 QAVKAAAAKAQ
+1476 QAVKAADAKAQ

-1510 VMEVITTMTTVDEGQ
+1510 VMEVITTMTTVDKYQ
-1525 DPNAPVVVDPDA
+1525 DPDAPVVVDPDE

-1563 AVSVERQRLLYA
+1563 ALSVERRRLLYA

-1610 VEQDREHFAV
+1610 LEQDREHFSV

-1636 SQIRSDAYANA
+1636 SRIRSDAYANA

-1652 GHVNDE
+1652 GHVNDK
-1658 DSRMFADQDV
+1658 DSRVFAEEDV
-1668 TEEDLKSLATVKV
+1668 TEEDLKSLATVRV
-1681 HSAFYQYLASLP
+1681 YSAFYQYLASLP

>member
-1 MATNRRKAARP
+1 MATNRRKATRP

-25 GETLTNRDVYDS
+25 GETLTNRDVYDN

-47 LRSTRPGIVVAVITG
+47 LRSTRLGIVVAVITG

-73 SLVTTAV
+73 SLIATVV
-80 LSVGVSVGPG
+80 LSVGGSVG
-90 VSGSGSSTGKPSVYY
+90 SGASGSSTGKPSAYY
-105 VQDTTT
+105 LQDTTT

-118 KCYRPLAK
+118 RCYRPLAK
-126 DGNPDVKAK
+126 DGNPEVKAK
-135 CYHSA
+135 CYPSA
-140 EAVPVPSWYTA
+140 EAVPVPSWYTT
-151 AKDGKPGAKRP
+151 AKDGKPSVAKP
-162 AAKKSAT
+162 AEPKKSAT
-169 TVGEQLAGVSGFKLF
+169 TVGKELADVSGFKLF
-184 ITLGSGLMVA
+184 ITLGSGLLVA
-194 LIIGTW
+194 VIIGTW

-256 MMLKKKGLGSVE
+256 MMLKKKGLGTVE
-268 VVQRAKKDVI
+268 VAQRAKKDVI
-278 DEEGKFVY
+278 DEEGNLVY
-286 SAGEVM
+286 YAGEVM
-292 DDDEGNPLT
+292 DDDEGDPLT
-301 QTLPIIDE
+301 QTLSIIDE
-309 DFGDELFEASGIPD
+309 DFGDRLFEASGLPD
-323 DKMLRQK
+323 DKTLRRK
-330 YDTTR
+330 YDTTL

-340 DGKNRDKLGFE
+340 DGKNRDKLGFG
-351 SDTYKT
+351 SDMYKT
-357 VADLI
+357 VAGLI
-362 KEDWTF
+362 KEDWEF

-537 LEQKLDDLWGKG
+537 LEQKLDDLWGKV

-581 FENNEAALAEEQ
+581 FENNEDALAEEQ
-593 EKTAAQA
+593 EKAAAQA

-709 VWSAYADPVFA
+709 VWSAYADLMFT

-741 NFKGTFPGDEAWL
+741 NFKGKFPGDEAWL

-761 QTKMLVRTFYFSFTK
+761 QTKMLLRTFYFSFTK

-782 NGRYYVVEP
+782 NGRHYVVEP

-811 AGTRDGK
+811 GGTRDGK
-818 ILSFQAGDTLYPD
+818 VLSFQSGDTLYPD

-970 GLDTL
+970 PLHSL
-975 IATAHGWQHMGDTK
+975 IATPTGWMRMGDIK
-989 VGDEILTPFGTRTTV
+989 VGDEVLTPFGTVTTV
-1004 TGVFPKG
+1004 TGVYPRG
-1011 TRPVYRVALRDGSS
+1011 VRPVYRLTLCDGSS
-1025 SEVCEQ
+1025 AESCNE
-1031 HLWQVERWKSSVAY
+1031 HLWLIERWKSSVKHLEGKTEDGTRAY
-1045 LGGKNESGR
+1045 ADGN
-1054 RRYVGAGP
+1054 
-1062 DGKTSV
+1062 DGKTAE
-1068 RVSEVIDTL
+1068 RVTEIVTTD
-1077 ELKQRVDAGRSIDLP
+1077 ELKSRVDKGHQVDLP
-1092 RIAPLAYEERAL
+1092 RIMPVAYPEADL
-1104 PVDPYV
+1104 PIDPYV
-1110 LGAILGDGH
+1110 LGALIGAGYIGKAGFSWLSCNDGEI
-1119 VQPNGVVKFTCA
+1119 VE
-1131 DPGTIDEIR
+1131 EIR
-1140 RRGYVVVDDSVHG
+1140 RRGHTVSAYKAKNGHCSTYSVL
-1153 SRKDGICYRIN
+1153 
-1164 GVNKAM
+1164 GVNKHL
-1170 RDLSI
+1170 RELGI
-1175 AGERSWEK
+1175 AGKRLEEK
-1183 SIPEV
+1183 AIPAA
-1188 YLYGSVEQRLDLLR
+1188 YLFGSMQQRTDMLR
-1202 GLMDTDGTI
+1202 GLMDIDGTI
-1211 SAKGEMEFTSSSRE
+1211 GRNGEMEFTSASRE
-1225 LAEGVQ
+1225 LAEDLQKLV
-1231 ALIRSL
+1231 RSL
-1237 GGRVSINVKTRVT
+1237 GGRVAINVKTNVK
-1250 YTSPTQAL
+1250 YTSPNQPT
-1258 PKRARDAYRVQNIR
+1258 PKEAGDAYCVQNMR
-1272 LQELNPFLLPR
+1272 LPGINPFLLSR
-1283 KAERWVPRTDNSG
+1283 KAERWRDHTG
-1296 NRVVSVEYVRD
+1296 GFNRAVSVEYVRD
-1307 EPVQCI
+1307 EEVQCI
-1313 SVADERHLYVM
+1313 RVADERHLYLT
-1324 NDCMPTHNTSNIV
+1324 NDFIPTHNTSNIV

-1379 EGRVSYTMNTK
+1379 EGRVSYTMSTK
-1390 EEPLISYNDLAFLS
+1390 EEPLISYNDMAFLS

-1425 LPMSFRLLGN
+1425 LPMSFRLLGT

-1476 QAVKAAAAKAQ
+1476 QAVKAADAKAQ

-1525 DPNAPVVVDPDA
+1525 DPNTPVVVDPDE
-1537 YEGMSMFDEDQFIE
+1537 YEGMMFDEDQFIE
-1551 NVEVGVAVAESQ
+1551 NVEVGVAIAESQ
-1563 AVSVERQRLLYA
+1563 AVSAERQRLLYA

-1610 VEQDREHFAV
+1610 LEQDREHFSV
-1620 GGDGELRSAD
+1620 GGNGELRSAD

-1636 SQIRSDAYANA
+1636 SQIRSDAYAHVV
-1647 ARRIN
+1647 RRIN

-1658 DSRMFADQDV
+1658 DSRVFAEEDV

-1706 MAIEMNSK
+1706 MATEMNSK

>member
-1 MATNRRKAARP
+1 MATSRRRAARP

-25 GETLTNRDVYDS
+25 GETLTNRDVYDN

-62 VLVTIVAWVFY
+62 ALVTIAAWVFY
-73 SLVTTAV
+73 SLIATAV
-80 LSVGVSVGPG
+80 LSVGASA
-90 VSGSGSSTGKPSVYY
+90 GSGVPGNGTGRPSVYF

-111 GAGGSVV
+111 GTGGSVV

-126 DGNPDVKAK
+126 DGNPDVRAK
-135 CYHSA
+135 CYPSA

-151 AKDGKPGAKRP
+151 AKGGKFNAER
-162 AAKKSAT
+162 AAEPEKGAT
-169 TVGEQLAGVSGFKLF
+169 TVAEHLADVSRLRLL

-208 NLMNTTSDINQYHND
+208 NLMNTTSDINQYQND
-223 QHIALPEEI
+223 QHISLPEEI

-256 MMLKKKGLGSVE
+256 MMLRKKGLGTVE
-268 VVQRAKKDVI
+268 IAQRAEEDVI
-278 DEEGKFVY
+278 DEEGNLVY
-286 SAGEVM
+286 YAGEVM
-292 DDDEGNPLT
+292 DDDEDDPLT
-301 QTLPIIDE
+301 QNLPIIDE
-309 DFGDELFEASGIPD
+309 DFGDALFEASGLPD
-323 DKMLRQK
+323 DKTLRQK

-340 DGKNRDKLGFE
+340 DGKNRDKLGFG

-384 APVNT
+384 GPVNT

-441 FEPVQFN
+441 YEPVQFN

-455 DIYNP
+455 DIYSP

-491 GGEDPVW
+491 GSEDPVW

-523 LRSAAAVLNMDPAL
+523 LRSAAAVLKMDPAL
-537 LEQKLDDLWGKG
+537 LEQKLDDLWGKV

-581 FENNEAALAEEQ
+581 FENNEDALAEEQ
-593 EKTAAQA
+593 EKAAAQA
-600 FMWEGKADQDM
+600 FMWEGKADLDM

-709 VWSAYADPVFA
+709 VWSAFADPMFT

-741 NFKGTFPGDEAWL
+741 NFKGKFPGGEAWL

-776 NYQVSL
+776 NHQVSL
-782 NGRYYVVEP
+782 NGRHYVVEP

-811 AGTRDGK
+811 GGTRDGK

-854 TLSRYSESPKALFL
+854 TLSRYSECPKALFL

-958 ESVDKIVQGNAA
+958 ESVDKIVQGN
-970 GLDTL
+970 
-975 IATAHGWQHMGDTK
+975 
-989 VGDEILTPFGTRTTV
+989 
-1004 TGVFPKG
+1004 
-1011 TRPVYRVALRDGSS
+1011 
-1025 SEVCEQ
+1025 
-1031 HLWQVERWKSSVAY
+1031 
-1045 LGGKNESGR
+1045 
-1054 RRYVGAGP
+1054 
-1062 DGKTSV
+1062 
-1068 RVSEVIDTL
+1068 
-1077 ELKQRVDAGRSIDLP
+1077 
-1092 RIAPLAYEERAL
+1092 
-1104 PVDPYV
+1104 
-1110 LGAILGDGH
+1110 
-1119 VQPNGVVKFTCA
+1119 
-1131 DPGTIDEIR
+1131 
-1140 RRGYVVVDDSVHG
+1140 
-1153 SRKDGICYRIN
+1153 
-1164 GVNKAM
+1164 
-1170 RDLSI
+1170 
-1175 AGERSWEK
+1175 
-1183 SIPEV
+1183 
-1188 YLYGSVEQRLDLLR
+1188 
-1202 GLMDTDGTI
+1202 
-1211 SAKGEMEFTSSSRE
+1211 
-1225 LAEGVQ
+1225 
-1231 ALIRSL
+1231 
-1237 GGRVSINVKTRVT
+1237 
-1250 YTSPTQAL
+1250 
-1258 PKRARDAYRVQNIR
+1258 
-1272 LQELNPFLLPR
+1272 
-1283 KAERWVPRTDNSG
+1283 
-1296 NRVVSVEYVRD
+1296 
-1307 EPVQCI
+1307 
-1313 SVADERHLYVM
+1313 
-1324 NDCMPTHNTSNIV
+1324 TSNIV

-1379 EGRVSYTMNTK
+1379 EGRVSYTMSTK
-1390 EEPLISYNDLAFLS
+1390 EEPLISYNDMAFLS

-1476 QAVKAAAAKAQ
+1476 QAAKAADAKAQ
-1487 YKEIYGYQEVDIER
+1487 YQEIYGYQEVDIER

-1525 DPNAPVVVDPDA
+1525 DPNAPVVVDPDEYA
-1537 YEGMSMFDEDQFIE
+1537 GTSMFDEDQFIE

-1563 AVSVERQRLLYA
+1563 AISAERQRLLYA

-1602 AYKSAQTE
+1602 AYKSAQTDL
-1610 VEQDREHFAV
+1610 EQDREHFSV
-1620 GGDGELRSAD
+1620 GADGELRSAD

-1636 SQIRSDAYANA
+1636 SQIRSDAYTRA

-1658 DSRMFADQDV
+1658 DSRVFAEEDV

-1681 HSAFYQYLASLP
+1681 HSALYQYLASLP

>member
-12 KASSWDKISARTP
+12 KASSWDKISVRTP
-25 GETLTNRDVYDS
+25 GETLTNRDVYDN
-37 QQLDRSTFLT
+37 QQLDRSKLLT
-47 LRSTRPGIVVAVITG
+47 LRSTRPGIVGAVITG

-73 SLVTTAV
+73 SLIATAV
-80 LSVGVSVGPG
+80 LSAGASVGSG
-90 VSGSGSSTGKPSVYY
+90 VPVSGSSTGKPGAYY

-111 GAGGSVV
+111 GADGSVV
-118 KCYRPLAK
+118 KCYRPLTK

-151 AKDGKPGAKRP
+151 AKDGKPSAERP
-162 AAKKSAT
+162 AEPKESAT
-169 TVGEQLAGVSGFKLF
+169 TVGEQLADVSGFKLF

-208 NLMNTTSDINQYHND
+208 NLMNTTSDINQYQND
-223 QHIALPEEI
+223 QHISLPEEI
-232 QQNYDWFPDAGA
+232 QENYDWFPDAGA

-256 MMLKKKGLGSVE
+256 MMLKKKGLRTVE
-268 VVQRAKKDVI
+268 VAQRAKKDVI
-278 DEEGKFVY
+278 DEEGNLFY
-286 SAGEVM
+286 YAGEVM

-309 DFGDELFEASGIPD
+309 DFGDELFEASGLPD
-323 DKMLRQK
+323 DKTLRQK

-362 KEDWTF
+362 KEDWEF

-402 YIEPVIDM
+402 YIEPIIDM
-410 WSREKKPSNMVINDP
+410 WAREKKPSNMVINDP

-581 FENNEAALAEEQ
+581 FENNEDALAEEQ
-593 EKTAAQA
+593 EKAAAQA
-600 FMWEGKADQDM
+600 FMWEGKGDQDM

-709 VWSAYADPVFA
+709 VWSAYADPMLS
-720 ENLGEDFE
+720 ENLGEDFG

-741 NFKGTFPGDEAWL
+741 NFKGKFPGDEAWL

-761 QTKMLVRTFYFSFTK
+761 QTKMLVRSFYFSFTK

-782 NGRYYVVEP
+782 NGRHYVVEP

-811 AGTRDGK
+811 GGTRDGK

-844 VSYQARAITQ
+844 VSHQARAITQ

-958 ESVDKIVQGNAA
+958 ESVDKIVQGN
-970 GLDTL
+970 
-975 IATAHGWQHMGDTK
+975 
-989 VGDEILTPFGTRTTV
+989 
-1004 TGVFPKG
+1004 
-1011 TRPVYRVALRDGSS
+1011 
-1025 SEVCEQ
+1025 
-1031 HLWQVERWKSSVAY
+1031 
-1045 LGGKNESGR
+1045 
-1054 RRYVGAGP
+1054 
-1062 DGKTSV
+1062 
-1068 RVSEVIDTL
+1068 
-1077 ELKQRVDAGRSIDLP
+1077 
-1092 RIAPLAYEERAL
+1092 
-1104 PVDPYV
+1104 
-1110 LGAILGDGH
+1110 
-1119 VQPNGVVKFTCA
+1119 
-1131 DPGTIDEIR
+1131 
-1140 RRGYVVVDDSVHG
+1140 
-1153 SRKDGICYRIN
+1153 
-1164 GVNKAM
+1164 
-1170 RDLSI
+1170 
-1175 AGERSWEK
+1175 
-1183 SIPEV
+1183 
-1188 YLYGSVEQRLDLLR
+1188 
-1202 GLMDTDGTI
+1202 
-1211 SAKGEMEFTSSSRE
+1211 
-1225 LAEGVQ
+1225 
-1231 ALIRSL
+1231 
-1237 GGRVSINVKTRVT
+1237 
-1250 YTSPTQAL
+1250 
-1258 PKRARDAYRVQNIR
+1258 
-1272 LQELNPFLLPR
+1272 
-1283 KAERWVPRTDNSG
+1283 
-1296 NRVVSVEYVRD
+1296 
-1307 EPVQCI
+1307 
-1313 SVADERHLYVM
+1313 
-1324 NDCMPTHNTSNIV
+1324 TSNIV

-1390 EEPLISYNDLAFLS
+1390 EEPLISYNDMAFLS

-1476 QAVKAAAAKAQ
+1476 QAIKAAAAKAQ

-1525 DPNAPVVVDPDA
+1525 DPNAPVVVDPDE
-1537 YEGMSMFDEDQFIE
+1537 YDGMSMFDEDQFIE

-1610 VEQDREHFAV
+1610 LEQDREHFSV

-1658 DSRMFADQDV
+1658 DSRVFAEEDV

-1693 SWEVLADGRFDRA
+1693 RWEVLADGQFDRA

>member
-1 MATNRRKAARP
+1 MAPNRRKAARP
-12 KASSWDKISARTP
+12 KARSWDKISARTP
-25 GETLTNRDVYDS
+25 GETLANRDVYDN
-37 QQLDRSTFLT
+37 QQLDRSKFLT
-47 LRSTRPGIVVAVITG
+47 LRSTRPGIVIAVITG
-62 VLVTIVAWVFY
+62 VLVTVVAWIFY
-73 SLVTTAV
+73 SLIATAV
-80 LSVGVSVGPG
+80 FSVSASVGSGVPG
-90 VSGSGSSTGKPSVYY
+90 SDSSPGRPSAYY

-126 DGNPDVKAK
+126 DGTPDVKAT
-135 CYHSA
+135 CYPSA

-151 AKDGKPGAKRP
+151 ARDGKPSAERTAEP
-162 AAKKSAT
+162 RKSAT
-169 TVGEQLAGVSGFKLF
+169 TVGEQLADVSGFKFF
-184 ITLGSGLMVA
+184 ITLGSGVMVA

-208 NLMNTTSDINQYHND
+208 NLMNTTSDINQYQND

-256 MMLKKKGLGSVE
+256 MMLKKKGLGTIE
-268 VVQRAKKDVI
+268 VAQRAQKDLI
-278 DEEGKFVY
+278 DKEGNIVY
-286 SAGEVM
+286 YAGEVM
-292 DDDEGNPLT
+292 DDDEGDPLM

-309 DFGDELFEASGIPD
+309 DFGDELFEASGLPD
-323 DKMLRQK
+323 DKALRQK
-330 YDTTR
+330 YDTTL

-340 DGKNRDKLGFE
+340 DGKNRDKLGFG
-351 SDTYKT
+351 SDKYKT
-357 VADLI
+357 VAALI
-362 KEDWTF
+362 KDDWTF

-389 MVLAITRAGKGQT
+389 MVLATTRAGKGQT

-537 LEQKLDDLWGKG
+537 VEQKLDDLWGKV

-581 FENNEAALAEEQ
+581 FENNEEALAEEQ
-593 EKTAAQA
+593 EKAAAQA

-709 VWSAYADPVFA
+709 VWSAYADPMFA
-720 ENLGEDFE
+720 KSLGEDFE

-741 NFKGTFPGDEAWL
+741 NFKGKFPGDEAWL

-776 NYQVSL
+776 NYQISL
-782 NGRYYVVEP
+782 NGRHYVVEP
-791 VTGKKIVKNGV
+791 VTGEKIVKNGV

-811 AGTRDGK
+811 GGTRDGK
-818 ILSFQAGDTLYPD
+818 IVSFQAGDTLYPD

-837 GGGNPEK
+837 GAGHPEK

-887 LFDVSAD
+887 LFDVSVD

-951 QLRDVYG
+951 QLLDVYG
-958 ESVDKIVQGNAA
+958 ESVDKIVQG
-970 GLDTL
+970 
-975 IATAHGWQHMGDTK
+975 
-989 VGDEILTPFGTRTTV
+989 
-1004 TGVFPKG
+1004 
-1011 TRPVYRVALRDGSS
+1011 
-1025 SEVCEQ
+1025 
-1031 HLWQVERWKSSVAY
+1031 
-1045 LGGKNESGR
+1045 
-1054 RRYVGAGP
+1054 
-1062 DGKTSV
+1062 
-1068 RVSEVIDTL
+1068 
-1077 ELKQRVDAGRSIDLP
+1077 
-1092 RIAPLAYEERAL
+1092 
-1104 PVDPYV
+1104 
-1110 LGAILGDGH
+1110 
-1119 VQPNGVVKFTCA
+1119 
-1131 DPGTIDEIR
+1131 
-1140 RRGYVVVDDSVHG
+1140 
-1153 SRKDGICYRIN
+1153 
-1164 GVNKAM
+1164 
-1170 RDLSI
+1170 
-1175 AGERSWEK
+1175 
-1183 SIPEV
+1183 
-1188 YLYGSVEQRLDLLR
+1188 
-1202 GLMDTDGTI
+1202 
-1211 SAKGEMEFTSSSRE
+1211 
-1225 LAEGVQ
+1225 
-1231 ALIRSL
+1231 
-1237 GGRVSINVKTRVT
+1237 
-1250 YTSPTQAL
+1250 
-1258 PKRARDAYRVQNIR
+1258 
-1272 LQELNPFLLPR
+1272 
-1283 KAERWVPRTDNSG
+1283 
-1296 NRVVSVEYVRD
+1296 
-1307 EPVQCI
+1307 
-1313 SVADERHLYVM
+1313 
-1324 NDCMPTHNTSNIV
+1324 NTSNIV

-1379 EGRVSYTMNTK
+1379 EGRVSYTMSTK
-1390 EEPLISYNDLAFLS
+1390 EEPLISYNDMAFLS

-1425 LPMSFRLLGN
+1425 LPMSYRLLEN
-1435 TIKHPGHT
+1435 TIKHPGNT

-1476 QAVKAAAAKAQ
+1476 QAVKAADAKAQ
-1487 YKEIYGYQEVDIER
+1487 YKEIYGYMEVDVER

-1510 VMEVITTMTTVDEGQ
+1510 VMEVITTMTSVDEGQ
-1525 DPNAPVVVDPDA
+1525 DPNAPVIVDPDE

-1551 NVEVGVAVAESQ
+1551 NVEVGVAVAERQ

-1610 VEQDREHFAV
+1610 LEQDREHFSV

-1636 SQIRSDAYANA
+1636 SQIRSDAYASA

-1658 DSRMFADQDV
+1658 GSRVFAEEDV

-1681 HSAFYQYLASLP
+1681 HSAFYRYLASLP

>member
-1 MATNRRKAARP
+1 MATNKRKAARP
-12 KASSWDKISARTP
+12 KASSWEKISARTP
-25 GETLTNRDVYDS
+25 GETLTNRDVYDN
-37 QQLDRSTFLT
+37 QQLDRSKFLT
-47 LRSTRPGIVVAVITG
+47 LRSTRPGIVVAVIAG
-62 VLVTIVAWVFY
+62 VLVTVVAWVFY
-73 SLVTTAV
+73 SLIAAAV
-80 LSVGVSVGPG
+80 LSVGVSLGSG
-90 VSGSGSSTGKPSVYY
+90 VSGGGKPSAYY
-105 VQDTTT
+105 VQDTMT

-118 KCYRPLAK
+118 KCYRPLTK

-135 CYHSA
+135 CHPSV
-140 EAVPVPSWYTA
+140 EAVPVPIWYTA
-151 AKDGKPGAKRP
+151 AKDDKPSAGRP
-162 AAKKSAT
+162 AEPEKSAT
-169 TVGEQLAGVSGFKLF
+169 TVGEQLADVSGFKLF

-194 LIIGTW
+194 LVIGTW
-200 FSRKVAAA
+200 FSRRVAAA
-208 NLMNTTSDINQYHND
+208 NLMNTTSDINQYQND

-256 MMLKKKGLGSVE
+256 MMLRQKGLGTVE
-268 VVQRAKKDVI
+268 VAQRAEKDVI
-278 DEEGKFVY
+278 DEEGNLAY
-286 SAGEVM
+286 YAGEVM
-292 DDDEGNPLT
+292 DDDEGSPLT

-309 DFGDELFEASGIPD
+309 GFGDELFEASGLPD
-323 DKMLRQK
+323 DKTLRLK

-340 DGKNRDKLGFE
+340 DGKNRDKLGFG
-351 SDTYKT
+351 SDTHKT
-357 VADLI
+357 VAALI

-410 WSREKKPSNMVINDP
+410 WSREKKPSNMVVNDP

-523 LRSAAAVLNMDPAL
+523 LRSAAAVLSMDPAL
-537 LEQKLDDLWGKG
+537 LEQKLDDLWGKV

-581 FENNEAALAEEQ
+581 FDNNADALAEEQ
-593 EKTAAQA
+593 EKAAAQA

-611 LSLYFNASEELP
+611 LSLYFNASEALP
-623 RNNMRTLVGNAHNA
+623 RNNMRTMVGNAHNA

-709 VWSAYADPVFA
+709 VWSAYADPMFT

-741 NFKGTFPGDEAWL
+741 NFKGKFPGHEAWL

-761 QTKMLVRTFYFSFTK
+761 QTKMLLRTFYFSFTK
-776 NYQVSL
+776 THQVSL
-782 NGRYYVVEP
+782 NGRHYVVEP

-811 AGTRDGK
+811 GGTRDGK

-854 TLSRYSESPKALFL
+854 KLSRYSESPKALFL

-928 FETMLSIGLGQEQQF
+928 FATMLSIGLGQEQQF

-958 ESVDKIVQGNAA
+958 ESVDKIVQG
-970 GLDTL
+970 
-975 IATAHGWQHMGDTK
+975 
-989 VGDEILTPFGTRTTV
+989 
-1004 TGVFPKG
+1004 
-1011 TRPVYRVALRDGSS
+1011 
-1025 SEVCEQ
+1025 
-1031 HLWQVERWKSSVAY
+1031 
-1045 LGGKNESGR
+1045 
-1054 RRYVGAGP
+1054 
-1062 DGKTSV
+1062 
-1068 RVSEVIDTL
+1068 
-1077 ELKQRVDAGRSIDLP
+1077 
-1092 RIAPLAYEERAL
+1092 
-1104 PVDPYV
+1104 
-1110 LGAILGDGH
+1110 
-1119 VQPNGVVKFTCA
+1119 
-1131 DPGTIDEIR
+1131 
-1140 RRGYVVVDDSVHG
+1140 
-1153 SRKDGICYRIN
+1153 
-1164 GVNKAM
+1164 
-1170 RDLSI
+1170 
-1175 AGERSWEK
+1175 
-1183 SIPEV
+1183 
-1188 YLYGSVEQRLDLLR
+1188 
-1202 GLMDTDGTI
+1202 
-1211 SAKGEMEFTSSSRE
+1211 
-1225 LAEGVQ
+1225 
-1231 ALIRSL
+1231 
-1237 GGRVSINVKTRVT
+1237 
-1250 YTSPTQAL
+1250 
-1258 PKRARDAYRVQNIR
+1258 
-1272 LQELNPFLLPR
+1272 
-1283 KAERWVPRTDNSG
+1283 
-1296 NRVVSVEYVRD
+1296 
-1307 EPVQCI
+1307 
-1313 SVADERHLYVM
+1313 
-1324 NDCMPTHNTSNIV
+1324 NTSNIV

-1379 EGRVSYTMNTK
+1379 EGRVSYTMSTR
-1390 EEPLISYNDLAFLS
+1390 EEPLISYNDMAFLS

-1425 LPMSFRLLGN
+1425 LPMSVRLLGN

-1476 QAVKAAAAKAQ
+1476 QAVKAADAKAQ

-1510 VMEVITTMTTVDEGQ
+1510 VMEVITTMTTVEKCQ
-1525 DPNAPVVVDPDA
+1525 DPNAPVVVDPDE

-1551 NVEVGVAVAESQ
+1551 NVEVGVAVAERQ

-1610 VEQDREHFAV
+1610 LEQDREHFSV

-1652 GHVNDE
+1652 GHVNE
-1658 DSRMFADQDV
+1658 KDSRVFAEEDV

-1681 HSAFYQYLASLP
+1681 YSAFYQYLASLP

>member
-1 MATNRRKAARP
+1 MATNRRKATRP

-25 GETLTNRDVYDS
+25 GETLTNRDVHDN

-73 SLVTTAV
+73 SLIATAV
-80 LSVGVSVGPG
+80 LSVGASVGSGVPG
-90 VSGSGSSTGKPSVYY
+90 NGTGKPSVYY

-151 AKDGKPGAKRP
+151 AKDGKPSAEKP
-162 AAKKSAT
+162 AEPKKSET
-169 TVGEQLAGVSGFKLF
+169 TVGEQLADVSGFKLF

-208 NLMNTTSDINQYHND
+208 NLMNTTSDINQYQND
-223 QHIALPEEI
+223 QHISLPEEI

-256 MMLKKKGLGSVE
+256 MMLKKKGLGTVE
-268 VVQRAKKDVI
+268 VAQRAKKDVI
-278 DEEGKFVY
+278 DEEGNLVY
-286 SAGEVM
+286 YAGEVM
-292 DDDEGNPLT
+292 DDDEGDPLT

-309 DFGDELFEASGIPD
+309 DFGDELFEASGLPD
-323 DKMLRQK
+323 DKTLRQK
-330 YDTTR
+330 YDTAR

-340 DGKNRDKLGFE
+340 DGKNRDKLGFG

-362 KEDWTF
+362 KKDWEF

-402 YIEPVIDM
+402 YIEPIIDM

-537 LEQKLDDLWGKG
+537 LEQKLDDLWGKA

-572 LEKRVKAGE
+572 LEKRVKSGE
-581 FENNEAALAEEQ
+581 FENNEDALAEEQ
-593 EKTAAQA
+593 EKAAAQA

-709 VWSAYADPVFA
+709 VWSAYADPMFT

-741 NFKGTFPGDEAWL
+741 NFKGKFPDDEAWL

-782 NGRYYVVEP
+782 NGRHYVVEP
-791 VTGKKIVKNGV
+791 VTGNKIVKNGV

-811 AGTRDGK
+811 GGTRDGK
-818 ILSFQAGDTLYPD
+818 ILSFQPGDTLYPD

-837 GGGNPEK
+837 GVGNPEK

-958 ESVDKIVQGNAA
+958 ESVDKIVQGN
-970 GLDTL
+970 
-975 IATAHGWQHMGDTK
+975 
-989 VGDEILTPFGTRTTV
+989 
-1004 TGVFPKG
+1004 
-1011 TRPVYRVALRDGSS
+1011 
-1025 SEVCEQ
+1025 
-1031 HLWQVERWKSSVAY
+1031 
-1045 LGGKNESGR
+1045 
-1054 RRYVGAGP
+1054 
-1062 DGKTSV
+1062 
-1068 RVSEVIDTL
+1068 
-1077 ELKQRVDAGRSIDLP
+1077 
-1092 RIAPLAYEERAL
+1092 
-1104 PVDPYV
+1104 
-1110 LGAILGDGH
+1110 
-1119 VQPNGVVKFTCA
+1119 
-1131 DPGTIDEIR
+1131 
-1140 RRGYVVVDDSVHG
+1140 
-1153 SRKDGICYRIN
+1153 
-1164 GVNKAM
+1164 
-1170 RDLSI
+1170 
-1175 AGERSWEK
+1175 
-1183 SIPEV
+1183 
-1188 YLYGSVEQRLDLLR
+1188 
-1202 GLMDTDGTI
+1202 
-1211 SAKGEMEFTSSSRE
+1211 
-1225 LAEGVQ
+1225 
-1231 ALIRSL
+1231 
-1237 GGRVSINVKTRVT
+1237 
-1250 YTSPTQAL
+1250 
-1258 PKRARDAYRVQNIR
+1258 
-1272 LQELNPFLLPR
+1272 
-1283 KAERWVPRTDNSG
+1283 
-1296 NRVVSVEYVRD
+1296 
-1307 EPVQCI
+1307 
-1313 SVADERHLYVM
+1313 
-1324 NDCMPTHNTSNIV
+1324 TSNIV

-1390 EEPLISYNDLAFLS
+1390 EEPLISYNDMAFLS

-1476 QAVKAAAAKAQ
+1476 QAVKAADAKAQ
-1487 YKEIYGYQEVDIER
+1487 YKEIYSYQEVDIER

-1525 DPNAPVVVDPDA
+1525 DSNAPVVVDPDA

-1610 VEQDREHFAV
+1610 LEQDREHFSV

-1636 SQIRSDAYANA
+1636 SQIRSDAYAHA

-1652 GHVNDE
+1652 GHVNNE
-1658 DSRMFADQDV
+1658 DSRVFAEGDV
-1668 TEEDLKSLATVKV
+1668 TEEDLKSLATVMV

>member
-12 KASSWDKISARTP
+12 KASSWDKISAWTP
-25 GETLTNRDVYDS
+25 GETLTNRDVYDN

-47 LRSTRPGIVVAVITG
+47 LRSTRPGIVVAVIAG

-73 SLVTTAV
+73 SLIAAAV
-80 LSVGVSVGPG
+80 LSAGASVGSG
-90 VSGSGSSTGKPSVYY
+90 VPGSSTGKPSAYY

-118 KCYRPLAK
+118 KCYRPLTK

-135 CYHSA
+135 CYPSA

-151 AKDGKPGAKRP
+151 AKDGKPSAEKP
-162 AAKKSAT
+162 AEPEKSAT
-169 TVGEQLAGVSGFKLF
+169 TVGEHLADASGFKLF

-208 NLMNTTSDINQYHND
+208 NLMNTTSDINQYQND

-256 MMLKKKGLGSVE
+256 MMLKKKGLGTVE
-268 VVQRAKKDVI
+268 VAQRAKKDVI
-278 DEEGKFVY
+278 DEEGNLVY
-286 SAGEVM
+286 YAGEVI

-309 DFGDELFEASGIPD
+309 DFGDELFEASGLPD
-323 DKMLRQK
+323 DKTLRQK

-340 DGKNRDKLGFE
+340 DGKNRDKLGFGSE
-351 SDTYKT
+351 TYKT

-362 KEDWTF
+362 KEDWEF

-537 LEQKLDDLWGKG
+537 LEQKLDDLWGKV

-581 FENNEAALAEEQ
+581 FENNEDALAEEQ
-593 EKTAAQA
+593 EKAAAQA

-709 VWSAYADPVFA
+709 VWSAYADPMFT

-741 NFKGTFPGDEAWL
+741 NFKGKFPGDEAWL

-782 NGRYYVVEP
+782 NGRHYVVEP

-811 AGTRDGK
+811 GGTRDGK
-818 ILSFQAGDTLYPD
+818 ILSFQVGDTLYPD

-958 ESVDKIVQGNAA
+958 ESVDKIVQGN
-970 GLDTL
+970 
-975 IATAHGWQHMGDTK
+975 
-989 VGDEILTPFGTRTTV
+989 
-1004 TGVFPKG
+1004 
-1011 TRPVYRVALRDGSS
+1011 
-1025 SEVCEQ
+1025 
-1031 HLWQVERWKSSVAY
+1031 
-1045 LGGKNESGR
+1045 
-1054 RRYVGAGP
+1054 
-1062 DGKTSV
+1062 
-1068 RVSEVIDTL
+1068 
-1077 ELKQRVDAGRSIDLP
+1077 
-1092 RIAPLAYEERAL
+1092 
-1104 PVDPYV
+1104 
-1110 LGAILGDGH
+1110 
-1119 VQPNGVVKFTCA
+1119 
-1131 DPGTIDEIR
+1131 
-1140 RRGYVVVDDSVHG
+1140 
-1153 SRKDGICYRIN
+1153 
-1164 GVNKAM
+1164 
-1170 RDLSI
+1170 
-1175 AGERSWEK
+1175 
-1183 SIPEV
+1183 
-1188 YLYGSVEQRLDLLR
+1188 
-1202 GLMDTDGTI
+1202 
-1211 SAKGEMEFTSSSRE
+1211 
-1225 LAEGVQ
+1225 
-1231 ALIRSL
+1231 
-1237 GGRVSINVKTRVT
+1237 
-1250 YTSPTQAL
+1250 
-1258 PKRARDAYRVQNIR
+1258 
-1272 LQELNPFLLPR
+1272 
-1283 KAERWVPRTDNSG
+1283 
-1296 NRVVSVEYVRD
+1296 
-1307 EPVQCI
+1307 
-1313 SVADERHLYVM
+1313 
-1324 NDCMPTHNTSNIV
+1324 TSNIV

-1379 EGRVSYTMNTK
+1379 EGRVSYTMSTK
-1390 EEPLISYNDLAFLS
+1390 EEPLISYNDMAFLS

-1425 LPMSFRLLGN
+1425 LPMSYRLLGN

-1476 QAVKAAAAKAQ
+1476 QAVRAADAKAQ
-1487 YKEIYGYQEVDIER
+1487 YKEIYGHQEVDIER

-1510 VMEVITTMTTVDEGQ
+1510 VMEVITTMTTVDQGQ
-1525 DPNAPVVVDPDA
+1525 DPNAPVVVDPDE
-1537 YEGMSMFDEDQFIE
+1537 YEGMSMFDEDQFME

-1610 VEQDREHFAV
+1610 LEQDREHFSV

-1658 DSRMFADQDV
+1658 DSRVFAEEDV

-1681 HSAFYQYLASLP
+1681 YSAFYQYLASLP

>member
-1 MATNRRKAARP
+1 MATNRRKATRP

-25 GETLTNRDVYDS
+25 GETLTNRDVHDN

-73 SLVTTAV
+73 SLIATAV
-80 LSVGVSVGPG
+80 LSVGASVGSGVPG
-90 VSGSGSSTGKPSVYY
+90 NGTGKPSVYY

-151 AKDGKPGAKRP
+151 AKDGKPSAEKP
-162 AAKKSAT
+162 AEPKKSET
-169 TVGEQLAGVSGFKLF
+169 TVGEQLADVSGFKLF

-208 NLMNTTSDINQYHND
+208 NLMNTTSDINQYQND
-223 QHIALPEEI
+223 QHISLPEEI

-256 MMLKKKGLGSVE
+256 MMLKKKSLGTVE
-268 VVQRAKKDVI
+268 VAQRAKKDVI
-278 DEEGKFVY
+278 DEEGNLVY
-286 SAGEVM
+286 YAGEVM
-292 DDDEGNPLT
+292 DDDEGDPLT

-309 DFGDELFEASGIPD
+309 DFGDELFEASGLPD
-323 DKMLRQK
+323 DKTLRQK
-330 YDTTR
+330 YDTAR

-340 DGKNRDKLGFE
+340 DGKNRDKLGFG

-362 KEDWTF
+362 KKDWEF

-402 YIEPVIDM
+402 YIEPIIDM

-537 LEQKLDDLWGKG
+537 LEQKLDDLWGKA

-581 FENNEAALAEEQ
+581 FENNEDALAEEQ
-593 EKTAAQA
+593 EKAAAQA

-709 VWSAYADPVFA
+709 VWSAYADPMFT

-741 NFKGTFPGDEAWL
+741 NFKGKFPDDEAWL

-782 NGRYYVVEP
+782 NGRHYVVEP
-791 VTGKKIVKNGV
+791 VTGNKIVKNGV

-811 AGTRDGK
+811 GGTRDGK
-818 ILSFQAGDTLYPD
+818 ILSFQPGDTLYPD

-837 GGGNPEK
+837 GVGNPEK

-958 ESVDKIVQGNAA
+958 ESVDKIVQGN
-970 GLDTL
+970 
-975 IATAHGWQHMGDTK
+975 
-989 VGDEILTPFGTRTTV
+989 
-1004 TGVFPKG
+1004 
-1011 TRPVYRVALRDGSS
+1011 
-1025 SEVCEQ
+1025 
-1031 HLWQVERWKSSVAY
+1031 
-1045 LGGKNESGR
+1045 
-1054 RRYVGAGP
+1054 
-1062 DGKTSV
+1062 
-1068 RVSEVIDTL
+1068 
-1077 ELKQRVDAGRSIDLP
+1077 
-1092 RIAPLAYEERAL
+1092 
-1104 PVDPYV
+1104 
-1110 LGAILGDGH
+1110 
-1119 VQPNGVVKFTCA
+1119 
-1131 DPGTIDEIR
+1131 
-1140 RRGYVVVDDSVHG
+1140 
-1153 SRKDGICYRIN
+1153 
-1164 GVNKAM
+1164 
-1170 RDLSI
+1170 
-1175 AGERSWEK
+1175 
-1183 SIPEV
+1183 
-1188 YLYGSVEQRLDLLR
+1188 
-1202 GLMDTDGTI
+1202 
-1211 SAKGEMEFTSSSRE
+1211 
-1225 LAEGVQ
+1225 
-1231 ALIRSL
+1231 
-1237 GGRVSINVKTRVT
+1237 
-1250 YTSPTQAL
+1250 
-1258 PKRARDAYRVQNIR
+1258 
-1272 LQELNPFLLPR
+1272 
-1283 KAERWVPRTDNSG
+1283 
-1296 NRVVSVEYVRD
+1296 
-1307 EPVQCI
+1307 
-1313 SVADERHLYVM
+1313 
-1324 NDCMPTHNTSNIV
+1324 TSNIV

-1390 EEPLISYNDLAFLS
+1390 EEPLISYNDMAFLS

-1476 QAVKAAAAKAQ
+1476 QAVKAADAKAQ
-1487 YKEIYGYQEVDIER
+1487 YKEIYSYQEVDIER

-1610 VEQDREHFAV
+1610 LEQDREHFSV

-1636 SQIRSDAYANA
+1636 SQIRSDAYAHA

-1652 GHVNDE
+1652 GHVNNE
-1658 DSRMFADQDV
+1658 DSRVFAEGNV
-1668 TEEDLKSLATVKV
+1668 TEEDLKSLATVMV

>member
-12 KASSWDKISARTP
+12 KASSWEKISAREP
-25 GETLTNRDVYDS
+25 GETLTNRDVHDN
-37 QQLDRSTFLT
+37 QQLDRSKFLT

-62 VLVTIVAWVFY
+62 VLVTVVAWVLY
-73 SLVTTAV
+73 SFIAAAV
-80 LSVGVSVGPG
+80 LSVGVFVGSG
-90 VSGSGSSTGKPSVYY
+90 VSGSGSGTPSAYY
-105 VQDTTT
+105 VQDTMT

-118 KCYRPLAK
+118 KCYRPLTQ

-135 CYHSA
+135 CHPSA
-140 EAVPVPSWYTA
+140 EAVPVPVWFTA
-151 AKDGKPGAKRP
+151 AKDGKLGGGRP
-162 AAKKSAT
+162 AEPKKSAT
-169 TVGEQLAGVSGFKLF
+169 TVGEQLAEVSGFKLF

-194 LIIGTW
+194 LAIGTW
-200 FSRKVAAA
+200 FSRRVAAA
-208 NLMNTTSDINQYHND
+208 NLMNTTSDINQYQND

-256 MMLKKKGLGSVE
+256 MMLRQKGLGTVE
-268 VVQRAKKDVI
+268 VAQRAKEDVT
-278 DEEGKFVY
+278 DEEGNLVY
-286 SAGEVM
+286 YAGEVM
-292 DDDEGNPLT
+292 DDDEGSPLT
-301 QTLPIIDE
+301 RTLPIIDE
-309 DFGDELFEASGIPD
+309 VFGDELFEASGLPD
-323 DKMLRQK
+323 DKTLRQK
-330 YDTTR
+330 YDATR

-340 DGKNRDKLGFE
+340 DGKNRDKLGFG
-351 SDTYKT
+351 SSTHKT
-357 VADLI
+357 VAALI

-368 PAYEV
+368 PEYEV

-537 LEQKLDDLWGKG
+537 LEQKLDDLWGKV

-581 FENNEAALAEEQ
+581 FENDADALAEEQ
-593 EKTAAQA
+593 EKAASRA

-611 LSLYFNASEELP
+611 LSLYFNASEALP
-623 RNNMRTLVGNAHNA
+623 RNNMRTMVGNAHNA

-709 VWSAYADPVFA
+709 VWSAYADPMFTR
-720 ENLGEDFE
+720 NLGKDFE

-741 NFKGTFPGDEAWL
+741 NFKGRFPGAEAWL

-761 QTKMLVRTFYFSFTK
+761 QTKMLLRTFYFSFTK
-776 NYQVSL
+776 THQVSL
-782 NGRYYVVEP
+782 NGRHYVVEP

-811 AGTRDGK
+811 GGTRDGK

-854 TLSRYSESPKALFL
+854 KLSRYSESPKALFL

-894 QAYMTKSNQKPLYRT
+894 QSYMTKSNQKPLYRT

-928 FETMLSIGLGQEQQF
+928 FATMLSIGLGQEQQF

-958 ESVDKIVQGNAA
+958 ESVDKIVQG
-970 GLDTL
+970 
-975 IATAHGWQHMGDTK
+975 
-989 VGDEILTPFGTRTTV
+989 
-1004 TGVFPKG
+1004 
-1011 TRPVYRVALRDGSS
+1011 
-1025 SEVCEQ
+1025 
-1031 HLWQVERWKSSVAY
+1031 
-1045 LGGKNESGR
+1045 
-1054 RRYVGAGP
+1054 
-1062 DGKTSV
+1062 
-1068 RVSEVIDTL
+1068 
-1077 ELKQRVDAGRSIDLP
+1077 
-1092 RIAPLAYEERAL
+1092 
-1104 PVDPYV
+1104 
-1110 LGAILGDGH
+1110 
-1119 VQPNGVVKFTCA
+1119 
-1131 DPGTIDEIR
+1131 
-1140 RRGYVVVDDSVHG
+1140 
-1153 SRKDGICYRIN
+1153 
-1164 GVNKAM
+1164 
-1170 RDLSI
+1170 
-1175 AGERSWEK
+1175 
-1183 SIPEV
+1183 
-1188 YLYGSVEQRLDLLR
+1188 
-1202 GLMDTDGTI
+1202 
-1211 SAKGEMEFTSSSRE
+1211 
-1225 LAEGVQ
+1225 
-1231 ALIRSL
+1231 
-1237 GGRVSINVKTRVT
+1237 
-1250 YTSPTQAL
+1250 
-1258 PKRARDAYRVQNIR
+1258 
-1272 LQELNPFLLPR
+1272 
-1283 KAERWVPRTDNSG
+1283 
-1296 NRVVSVEYVRD
+1296 
-1307 EPVQCI
+1307 
-1313 SVADERHLYVM
+1313 
-1324 NDCMPTHNTSNIV
+1324 NTSNIV

-1379 EGRVSYTMNTK
+1379 EGRVSYTMSTK
-1390 EEPLISYNDLAFLS
+1390 EEPLISYNDMAFLS

-1425 LPMSFRLLGN
+1425 LPMSVRLLRD
-1435 TIKHPGHT
+1435 TIRHPGHT

-1451 LSSAMDFDVRM
+1451 LSSAVDFDVRM

-1476 QAVKAAAAKAQ
+1476 QAVKAADAKAQ
-1487 YKEIYGYQEVDIER
+1487 YKEIYGYREVDIER

-1510 VMEVITTMTTVDEGQ
+1510 VMEVITTMTTVDEGH
-1525 DPNAPVVVDPDA
+1525 DPNAPVVVDPDE

-1587 DGSAKVKSLDIEIGE
+1587 DGSAKVKSLDIEIAE

-1610 VEQDREHFAV
+1610 LEQDREHFSV
-1620 GGDGELRSAD
+1620 GGGGELRSAD
-1630 GSQTYI
+1630 GSQIYI
-1636 SQIRSDAYANA
+1636 SRIRSDAYAEA

-1652 GHVNDE
+1652 GHVKDV
-1658 DSRMFADQDV
+1658 DSRVFAEEDV

>member
-1 MATNRRKAARP
+1 MVTSRRKAARP

-25 GETLTNRDVYDS
+25 GETLTNRDVYNN
-37 QQLDRSTFLT
+37 QQLDRSKVLT
-47 LRSTRPGIVVAVITG
+47 LRSTRPGIVVAVMTG

-73 SLVTTAV
+73 SLIATAV
-80 LSVGVSVGPG
+80 FSAALSVGSG
-90 VSGSGSSTGKPSVYY
+90 VPGSSTGTPSAYY
-105 VQDTTT
+105 IQDTTT

-118 KCYRPLAK
+118 KCYRPLTK

-135 CYHSA
+135 CYPSA

-151 AKDGKPGAKRP
+151 AKDGKPSAERP
-162 AAKKSAT
+162 AEPKKSAT
-169 TVGEQLAGVSGFKLF
+169 TVGEQLADVSAFKLF

-208 NLMNTTSDINQYHND
+208 NLMNTTSDINQYQND

-256 MMLKKKGLGSVE
+256 MMLKKKGLGTVE
-268 VVQRAKKDVI
+268 VAQRAKKDVI
-278 DEEGKFVY
+278 DEEGTLVY
-286 SAGEVM
+286 YAGEVM
-292 DDDEGNPLT
+292 DDDEGDSLT

-309 DFGDELFEASGIPD
+309 DFGDKLFEASGLPD
-323 DKMLRQK
+323 DKTLRQK

-340 DGKNRDKLGFE
+340 DGKNRDKLGFGA
-351 SDTYKT
+351 DTYKT

-362 KEDWTF
+362 KADWTF
-368 PAYEV
+368 PSYEV

-523 LRSAAAVLNMDPAL
+523 LRGAAAVLNMDPAL
-537 LEQKLDDLWGKG
+537 LEQKLDDLWGKV

-581 FENNEAALAEEQ
+581 FENNEDALAEEQ
-593 EKTAAQA
+593 EKAAAQA

-709 VWSAYADPVFA
+709 VWSAYADPMFTD
-720 ENLGEDFE
+720 NLGADFE

-741 NFKGTFPGDEAWL
+741 NFKGKFPGDEAWL

-782 NGRYYVVEP
+782 NGRHYVVEP

-811 AGTRDGK
+811 GGTRDGK

-831 TRLDFS
+831 SRLDFS

-958 ESVDKIVQGNAA
+958 ESVDKIVQGN
-970 GLDTL
+970 
-975 IATAHGWQHMGDTK
+975 
-989 VGDEILTPFGTRTTV
+989 
-1004 TGVFPKG
+1004 
-1011 TRPVYRVALRDGSS
+1011 
-1025 SEVCEQ
+1025 
-1031 HLWQVERWKSSVAY
+1031 
-1045 LGGKNESGR
+1045 
-1054 RRYVGAGP
+1054 
-1062 DGKTSV
+1062 
-1068 RVSEVIDTL
+1068 
-1077 ELKQRVDAGRSIDLP
+1077 
-1092 RIAPLAYEERAL
+1092 
-1104 PVDPYV
+1104 
-1110 LGAILGDGH
+1110 
-1119 VQPNGVVKFTCA
+1119 
-1131 DPGTIDEIR
+1131 
-1140 RRGYVVVDDSVHG
+1140 
-1153 SRKDGICYRIN
+1153 
-1164 GVNKAM
+1164 
-1170 RDLSI
+1170 
-1175 AGERSWEK
+1175 
-1183 SIPEV
+1183 
-1188 YLYGSVEQRLDLLR
+1188 
-1202 GLMDTDGTI
+1202 
-1211 SAKGEMEFTSSSRE
+1211 
-1225 LAEGVQ
+1225 
-1231 ALIRSL
+1231 
-1237 GGRVSINVKTRVT
+1237 
-1250 YTSPTQAL
+1250 
-1258 PKRARDAYRVQNIR
+1258 
-1272 LQELNPFLLPR
+1272 
-1283 KAERWVPRTDNSG
+1283 
-1296 NRVVSVEYVRD
+1296 
-1307 EPVQCI
+1307 
-1313 SVADERHLYVM
+1313 
-1324 NDCMPTHNTSNIV
+1324 TSNIV

-1379 EGRVSYTMNTK
+1379 EGRVSYTMSTK
-1390 EEPLISYNDLAFLS
+1390 EEPLISYNDMAFLS

-1476 QAVKAAAAKAQ
+1476 QAVKAADAKAQ

-1551 NVEVGVAVAESQ
+1551 NVELGVAVAESQ
-1563 AVSVERQRLLYA
+1563 AASVERQRLLYA

-1610 VEQDREHFAV
+1610 LEQDHEHFSV

-1630 GSQTYI
+1630 GSHTYI

-1652 GHVNDE
+1652 GQVNDG
-1658 DSRMFADQDV
+1658 DSRVFAEADI
-1668 TEEDLKSLATVKV
+1668 TAEDLKSLATVKV

>member
-1 MATNRRKAARP
+1 MARSRRKAARP
-12 KASSWDKISARTP
+12 EASSWDKISARSP
-25 GETLTNRDVYDS
+25 GETLSNRDVYDN
-37 QQLDRSTFLT
+37 QQLDRSKFLT
-47 LRSTRPGIVVAVITG
+47 LRSTRPGIVVAVIAG
-62 VLVTIVAWVFY
+62 VLVTIVVWVFY
-73 SLVTTAV
+73 SLIAAAV
-80 LSVGVSVGPG
+80 LSMGASVGSDVPG
-90 VSGSGSSTGKPSVYY
+90 RSTGLPGAYY

-118 KCYRPLAK
+118 KCYRPLTK

-135 CYHSA
+135 CYPNA
-140 EAVPVPSWYTA
+140 RAVPVPSWYTA
-151 AKDGKPGAKRP
+151 VKDGKPSAERP
-162 AAKKSAT
+162 AEPKKSAT
-169 TVGEQLAGVSGFKLF
+169 TVGEQLADVSTFKLF
-184 ITLGSGLMVA
+184 ITLGSGLTVA

-208 NLMNTTSDINQYHND
+208 NLMNITSDINQYQND

-232 QQNYDWFPDAGA
+232 QRNYDWFPDAGA
-244 HSSVQV
+244 HSNVQV

-256 MMLKKKGLGSVE
+256 MMLKRKGLGAVK
-268 VVQRAKKDVI
+268 VAQRAEKDVI
-278 DEEGKFVY
+278 DAEGNLAFY
-286 SAGEVM
+286 AGEVM
-292 DDDEGNPLT
+292 DDDEGDPLL
-301 QTLPIIDE
+301 QSLPILDE
-309 DFGDELFEASGIPD
+309 AFGDELFEASGLPE
-323 DKMLRQK
+323 DKGLRQK
-330 YDTTR
+330 YDTTQ

-340 DGKNRDKLGFE
+340 DGKNRDKLGFG
-351 SDTYKT
+351 SDKYKT

-362 KEDWTF
+362 NQDWTF
-368 PAYEV
+368 PVYEV

-402 YIEPVIDM
+402 YIEPVIDI

-455 DIYNP
+455 DIYNL

-482 IAGIFFPLD
+482 IAAIFFPLD
-491 GGEDPVW
+491 GTEDPVW

-523 LRSAAAVLNMDPAL
+523 LRSAAAALRMDPAL
-537 LEQKLDDLWGKG
+537 VEQKLDDLWGKV

-581 FENNEAALAEEQ
+581 FENNEDALAEAQ
-593 EKTAAQA
+593 EKAAVQA
-600 FMWEGKADQDM
+600 FMWEGRPDQDM

-623 RNNMRTLVGNAHNA
+623 RNNMRTLMGNAHNA

-709 VWSAYADPVFA
+709 VWSAYADPMFT

-741 NFKGTFPGDEAWL
+741 NFKGKFPGDEAWL

-761 QTKMLVRTFYFSFTK
+761 QTKMLVRTFFFSFTK
-776 NYQVSL
+776 NYRLSL
-782 NGRYYVVEP
+782 NGRHYVVEP

-802 MRELKPVRE
+802 IRELKPVRE
-811 AGTRDGK
+811 GGALDGRP
-818 ILSFQAGDTLYPD
+818 LSFQPGDTLYPD
-831 TRLDFS
+831 TRIDFS

-882 ILVKQ
+882 ILIKQ

-970 GLDTL
+970 PLHSL
-975 IATAHGWQHMGDTK
+975 IATPTGWKRMGDIK
-989 VGDEILTPFGTRTTV
+989 AGDEVLTPFGTITSV
-1004 TGVFPKG
+1004 TGVYPRG
-1011 TRPVYRVALRDGSS
+1011 VRPVYRLTLRDGSS
-1025 SEVCEQ
+1025 AESCNE
-1031 HLWQVERWKSSVAY
+1031 HLWPIERWKSSVKY
-1045 LGGKNESGR
+1045 LGRKNEDGKR
-1054 RRYVGAGP
+1054 AYVGGR
-1062 DGKTSV
+1062 DGKTAE
-1068 RVSEVIDTL
+1068 RVTEIVTTD
-1077 ELKQRVDAGRSIDLP
+1077 ELKSHVDKGRQVDLP
-1092 RIAPLAYEERAL
+1092 RIMPVAYPEIDL
-1104 PVDPYV
+1104 PIAPYV
-1110 LGAILGDGH
+1110 LGALIGDGH
-1119 VQPNGVVKFTCA
+1119 IGKAGFAWLSCNDEEIVE
-1131 DPGTIDEIR
+1131 EIR
-1140 RRGYVVVDDSVHG
+1140 RRGHTVSEYKV
-1153 SRKDGICYRIN
+1153 KDGHCLTYSIL
-1164 GVNKAM
+1164 GVSKHL
-1170 RDLSI
+1170 RDLGI
-1175 AGERSWEK
+1175 AGKRSWEK
-1183 SIPEV
+1183 SIPV
-1188 YLYGSVEQRLDLLR
+1188 AYLFGSVEQRTDLLR

-1211 SAKGEMEFTSSSRE
+1211 SRTGEMEFTSASRE

-1231 ALIRSL
+1231 KLVRSL
-1237 GGRVSINVKTRVT
+1237 GGRVAINVKTNVK
-1250 YTSPTQAL
+1250 YTSPSQPT
-1258 PKRARDAYRVQNIR
+1258 PKAARDAYRVQNIR
-1272 LQELNPFLLPR
+1272 LPEINPFLLSR
-1283 KAERWVPRTDNSG
+1283 KAERWRDRTRG
-1296 NRVVSVEYVRD
+1296 FNRVVSVEYVRD
-1307 EPVQCI
+1307 EEVQCI
-1313 SVADERHLYVM
+1313 QVADERHLYLT
-1324 NDCMPTHNTSNIV
+1324 DDFIPTHNTSNIV

-1379 EGRVSYTMNTK
+1379 EGRVSYTMSTK
-1390 EEPLISYNDLAFLS
+1390 EEPLISYNDMAFLA

-1462 NQPDFVKMLEKRMR
+1462 NQPDFVKMLGKRMG
-1476 QAVKAAAAKAQ
+1476 QAIKAADAKAQ

-1510 VMEVITTMTTVDEGQ
+1510 VMEVITTMTTVDQGR
-1525 DPNAPVVVDPDA
+1525 DPHGPVVVDPDEYA
-1537 YEGMSMFDEDQFIE
+1537 GMGMFDEDQFIE
-1551 NVEVGVAVAESQ
+1551 FVEVGVAVAESQ
-1563 AVSVERQRLLYA
+1563 AASAERQRLLYA

-1610 VEQDREHFAV
+1610 LEQDREHFSV

-1630 GSQTYI
+1630 GAQTYI

-1647 ARRIN
+1647 VRRIN
-1652 GHVNDE
+1652 GHVNDR
-1658 DSRMFADQDV
+1658 DSRVFAEGDV

>member
-25 GETLTNRDVYDS
+25 GETLTNRDVYDN
-37 QQLDRSTFLT
+37 QQLDRSKFLT
-47 LRSTRPGIVVAVITG
+47 LKSTRPGIVVAVITG

-73 SLVTTAV
+73 SLIATAV
-80 LSVGVSVGPG
+80 FSVGASVGLDVP
-90 VSGSGSSTGKPSVYY
+90 GSGTGKPSAYY

-118 KCYRPLAK
+118 KCYRPLTK
-126 DGNPDVKAK
+126 DGTPDVKAK
-135 CYHSA
+135 CYPSA
-140 EAVPVPSWYTA
+140 GAVPVPIWYTA
-151 AKDGKPGAKRP
+151 AKDGKPSAERP
-162 AAKKSAT
+162 TEHKNSAT
-169 TVGEQLAGVSGFKLF
+169 TVREQLADVSGFKLF

-194 LIIGTW
+194 FVIGTW

-208 NLMNTTSDINQYHND
+208 NLMNTTSDINQYQND

-256 MMLKKKGLGSVE
+256 MMIKRKGLGTVE
-268 VVQRAKKDVI
+268 VAQRAKKDII
-278 DEEGKFVY
+278 DEEGNLIY
-286 SAGEVM
+286 YAGEVM

-309 DFGDELFEASGIPD
+309 EFGDELFEASGLPD
-323 DKMLRQK
+323 DKTLRQK
-330 YDTTR
+330 YDTTL

-340 DGKNRDKLGFE
+340 DGKNRDKLGFG
-351 SDTYKT
+351 SDKYKT
-357 VADLI
+357 VAALI

-368 PAYEV
+368 PTYEV

-402 YIEPVIDM
+402 YIEPILDM

-523 LRSAAAVLNMDPAL
+523 LRRAAAMLNMDPAL
-537 LEQKLDDLWGKG
+537 LEQKLDDLWGKV

-581 FENNEAALAEEQ
+581 FENNEDALAEEQ
-593 EKTAAQA
+593 EKAAVQA

-709 VWSAYADPVFA
+709 VWAAYADPMFTKS
-720 ENLGEDFE
+720 LGEDFE

-741 NFKGTFPGDEAWL
+741 NFMGKFPGDEAWL

-782 NGRYYVVEP
+782 NGRHYVAEP

-811 AGTRDGK
+811 GGTRDGK
-818 ILSFQAGDTLYPD
+818 ILSFQPGDTLYPD

-958 ESVDKIVQGNAA
+958 ESVDKIVQGN
-970 GLDTL
+970 
-975 IATAHGWQHMGDTK
+975 
-989 VGDEILTPFGTRTTV
+989 
-1004 TGVFPKG
+1004 
-1011 TRPVYRVALRDGSS
+1011 
-1025 SEVCEQ
+1025 
-1031 HLWQVERWKSSVAY
+1031 
-1045 LGGKNESGR
+1045 
-1054 RRYVGAGP
+1054 
-1062 DGKTSV
+1062 
-1068 RVSEVIDTL
+1068 
-1077 ELKQRVDAGRSIDLP
+1077 
-1092 RIAPLAYEERAL
+1092 
-1104 PVDPYV
+1104 
-1110 LGAILGDGH
+1110 
-1119 VQPNGVVKFTCA
+1119 
-1131 DPGTIDEIR
+1131 
-1140 RRGYVVVDDSVHG
+1140 
-1153 SRKDGICYRIN
+1153 
-1164 GVNKAM
+1164 
-1170 RDLSI
+1170 
-1175 AGERSWEK
+1175 
-1183 SIPEV
+1183 
-1188 YLYGSVEQRLDLLR
+1188 
-1202 GLMDTDGTI
+1202 
-1211 SAKGEMEFTSSSRE
+1211 
-1225 LAEGVQ
+1225 
-1231 ALIRSL
+1231 
-1237 GGRVSINVKTRVT
+1237 
-1250 YTSPTQAL
+1250 
-1258 PKRARDAYRVQNIR
+1258 
-1272 LQELNPFLLPR
+1272 
-1283 KAERWVPRTDNSG
+1283 
-1296 NRVVSVEYVRD
+1296 
-1307 EPVQCI
+1307 
-1313 SVADERHLYVM
+1313 
-1324 NDCMPTHNTSNIV
+1324 TSNIV

-1349 LEKMSGKTHRSYR
+1349 LEKMSGLTHRSYR
-1362 DSKQISQDLDKV
+1362 DSKQISQDLDKI

-1390 EEPLISYNDLAFLS
+1390 EEPLISYNDMAFLS

-1476 QAVKAAAAKAQ
+1476 QAVKAADAKAQ
-1487 YKEIYGYQEVDIER
+1487 YKEIYGYQQVDIER

-1525 DPNAPVVVDPDA
+1525 DPNTPVAVDPDE

-1551 NVEVGVAVAESQ
+1551 NVEVGVAVAESR

-1587 DGSAKVKSLDIEIGE
+1587 DGSAKVKSLDFEIGE

-1610 VEQDREHFAV
+1610 LEQDREHFSV

-1636 SQIRSDAYANA
+1636 SQIRSDAYVNA

-1652 GHVNDE
+1652 GHVNDK
-1658 DSRMFADQDV
+1658 DSRVFAEQDV
-1668 TEEDLKSLATVKV
+1668 TEEDLKSLATVQV

-1693 SWEVLADGRFDRA
+1693 SWEALADGRFDRA

>member
-1 MATNRRKAARP
+1 MAMSRRKAARP
-12 KASSWDKISARTP
+12 EASSWDKISARSP
-25 GETLTNRDVYDS
+25 GETLTNRDVYDN
-37 QQLDRSTFLT
+37 QQLDRSEFST
-47 LRSTRPGIVVAVITG
+47 LRSARPGIVVAVIAG
-62 VLVTIVAWVFY
+62 VLVTVLIWVLY
-73 SLVTTAV
+73 SLIAMMV
-80 LSVGVSVGPG
+80 LSVGASA
-90 VSGSGSSTGKPSVYY
+90 GSGRPGSSAGKPSVYY
-105 VQDTTT
+105 AQDVTT

-118 KCYRPLAK
+118 RCYRPLTK
-126 DGNPDVKAK
+126 DGNPDVKAR
-135 CYHSA
+135 CYPSA
-140 EAVPVPSWYTA
+140 EAVPVPRWYTE
-151 AKDGKPGAKRP
+151 AKDGRPGAEKPPEPKGR
-162 AAKKSAT
+162 ST
-169 TVGEQLAGVSGFKLF
+169 TFGEQLAEISGFKLF
-184 ITLGSGLMVA
+184 ITLGSGLMVG

-208 NLMNTTSDINQYHND
+208 NLMNDTSDINQYHTD

-232 QQNYDWFPDAGA
+232 QRNYDWFPDAGA
-244 HSSVQV
+244 HSNVQV

-256 MMLKKKGLGSVE
+256 MMLRRKGLGTVE
-268 VVQRAKKDVI
+268 VAQRAEMDI
-278 DEEGKFVY
+278 TDREGNLVY
-286 SAGEVM
+286 YAGEAM
-292 DDDEGNPLT
+292 DDEGTPLT

-309 DFGDELFEASGIPD
+309 DFGDELFEASGLPE
-323 DKMLRQK
+323 DKRLRQK
-330 YDTTR
+330 YDTR
-335 IPYNP
+335 LIPYNP
-340 DGKNRDKLGFE
+340 DGRNRDKLGFG
-351 SDTYKT
+351 SVKYRT

-410 WSREKKPSNMVINDP
+410 WSREKKPSNMIVNDP

-455 DIYNP
+455 DIYNI

-491 GGEDPVW
+491 GSEDPVW

-523 LRSAAAVLNMDPAL
+523 LRSAAAVLHMDLAL
-537 LEQKLDDLWGKG
+537 VEQKLDDLWGKV

-572 LEKRVKAGE
+572 LERRVKAGE
-581 FENNEAALAEEQ
+581 FENNEDALAEEQ
-593 EKTAAQA
+593 EKAAAQA
-600 FMWEGKADQDM
+600 FMWEGKADLDM

-637 LRSMAGAEKM
+637 LKSMAGAERM

-709 VWSAYADPVFA
+709 LWSAYADPMFT
-720 ENLGEDFE
+720 ENLGEEFT
-728 HEEIVGREGWARY
+728 HQEIVGREGWARY
-741 NFKGTFPGDEAWL
+741 TFKGKFPGDEAWL

-776 NYQVSL
+776 NYRLSL
-782 NGRYYVVEP
+782 NGRHYVVEP

-811 AGTRDGK
+811 GGTRDGK
-818 ILSFQAGDTLYPD
+818 ILSFQPGDTLYPD

-844 VSYQARAITQ
+844 VSFQARVITQ
-854 TLSRYSESPKALFL
+854 TLARYSESPKAVFL

-882 ILVKQ
+882 ILLKQ

-922 GKGIDG
+922 GKGING
-928 FETMLSIGLGQEQQF
+928 FGTMLSIGLGQEQQF

-958 ESVDKIVQGNAA
+958 ESVDKIVQGNCLPRTAR
-970 GLDTL
+970 
-975 IATAHGWQHMGDTK
+975 IAVPTGWTTMGEIQP
-989 VGDEILTPFGTRTTV
+989 GDEVLTPFGTSTV
-1004 TGVFPKG
+1004 VTDKYPVKV
-1011 TRPVYRVALRDGSS
+1011 RPVYRLTLRDGSS
-1025 SEVCEQ
+1025 AEACPD
-1031 HLWQVERWKSSVAY
+1031 HLWPVERWKSSIKYV
-1045 LGGKNESGR
+1045 GGKDENGKR
-1054 RRYVGAGP
+1054 LYIGTGP
-1062 DGKTSV
+1062 DGKTME
-1068 RVSEVIDTL
+1068 RVEEIISTE
-1077 ELKQRVDAGRSIDLP
+1077 ELKAWIGQGRQVDLIPVAPVVYPERDL
-1092 RIAPLAYEERAL
+1092 RI
-1104 PVDPYV
+1104 DPYV
-1110 LGAILGDGH
+1110 LGAILGDAH
-1119 VQPNGVVKFTCA
+1119 VSKKGDPRFFSA
-1131 DPGTIDEIR
+1131 DSRIVEEIQ
-1140 RRGYVVVDDSVHG
+1140 RRGYAVRPAKVEKG
-1153 SRKDGICYRIN
+1153 RCPAYGIS
-1164 GVNKAM
+1164 GLGKHM
-1170 RDLSI
+1170 RDLGL
-1175 AGERSWEK
+1175 AGKRSWEK
-1183 SIPEV
+1183 SVPEE
-1188 YLYGSVEQRLDLLR
+1188 YLFSSIEQRVDLLR

-1211 SAKGEMEFTSSSRE
+1211 SAKGEMEFTSASQE
-1225 LAEGVQ
+1225 LAVAVQ
-1231 ALIRSL
+1231 MLVRSL
-1237 GGRVSINVKTRVT
+1237 GGRVAVNVKAKVV
-1250 YTSPTQAL
+1250 YTSPNQAE
-1258 PKRARDAYRVQNIR
+1258 PKKGRPAFRVQNIR
-1272 LQELNPFLLPR
+1272 LRQINPFLLPR
-1283 KAERWVPRTDNSG
+1283 KAERWRDRTRSY

-1307 EPVQCI
+1307 EEVQCI
-1313 SVADERHLYVM
+1313 RVADERHLYLT
-1324 NDCMPTHNTSNIV
+1324 NDFIPTHNTSNIV

-1379 EGRVSYTMNTK
+1379 EGRVSYTMSTK
-1390 EEPLISYNDLAFLS
+1390 EEPLISYNDMAFLA

-1425 LPMSFRLLGN
+1425 LPMSHRLLGN
-1435 TIKHPGHT
+1435 TIRHPGHT

-1451 LSSAMDFDVRM
+1451 LSSAVDFDVRM

-1476 QAVKAAAAKAQ
+1476 QAVRAADAKAQ
-1487 YKEIYGYQEVDIER
+1487 YKEIYDYREVDIER

-1510 VMEVITTMTTVDEGQ
+1510 VMEVITTMTTVGEGQ
-1525 DPNAPVVVDPDA
+1525 DPNAPVVVDPDEYA
-1537 YEGMSMFDEDQFIE
+1537 GMSMFDEDQFIE
-1551 NVEVGVAVAESQ
+1551 NVEVGVAVAESR
-1563 AVSVERQRLLYA
+1563 AVNAERQRLLYA

-1587 DGSAKVKSLDIEIGE
+1587 DGSAKVKSLDIEISE

-1610 VEQDREHFAV
+1610 LELDREHFSV

-1630 GSQTYI
+1630 GSQTFI
-1636 SQIRSDAYANA
+1636 SRVRSDAYAQA
-1647 ARRIN
+1647 VRRIN
-1652 GHVNDE
+1652 GHVNDV
-1658 DSRMFADQDV
+1658 DSRVFAEEDI
-1668 TEEDLKSLATVKV
+1668 TEQDLKSLVTVRV